1 MTLLKQQMQTA
12 ISTNPIQDMKFRGL
26 HWIEASAGTGK
37 TYTLSSLM
45 VRIFLD
51 QYYPHQVIATTFT
64 RKATAEL
71 KNRVRL
77 RVEETLAYI
86 QRHQQLNSVEITAK
100 IQNETD
106 PLFQQVL
113 KDYGSRL
120 DYARRRLRLVLNQL
134 DELFVGTLDSFSQ
147 KLLREFAFESGK
159 IERAEL
165 TEDQDL
171 YIQQL
176 IHDVLR
182 DWIQQQPQYMVNH
195 LYVQNLLKPVE
206 HYTGLVRDA
215 LNFSKQ
221 HFRKIELAECD
232 LNKLEACISQLVSIQ
247 EHDLAVMRRYC
258 QESPK
263 YFHKSFLTKLTEI
276 CENFMTW
283 SAALKNQGG
292 MSFFDA
298 ELQPILLNL
307 CHLRRKKT
315 DFQPTTQV
323 FNKSCPDAEQQLIL
337 QHSLIVAIDA
347 LCEVKQY
354 LDEQLQQLTT
364 YLEFHIIQSV
374 QTRLPQTLQQQGE
387 TTFSQQIRTLAE
399 ALQGQQG
406 QRFAQFVQ
414 ARYPLILVD
423 EFQDTNQDQDDLLAK
438 IWRDANRV
446 QSGCMIMVGDP
457 KQAIY
462 GFRGGDM
469 LTYNKAHA
477 DVRHKQGREYTLMQ
491 NHRSVKPLVEVVD
504 ALFQRQMDF
513 GEQVQYTLIQAGSR
527 PHPDLIDS
535 GGCNPQP
542 LRWIQLGESDVEADQ
557 VVWKIR
563 ALLNQSAQQQL
574 YFQQQEHQQSLSA
587 DDIAVLG
594 FGHFALEQVKQRL
607 QRMGIPCYKESKQ
620 SVFASPIAQ
629 DVAAVLTAIMDPFN
643 EAKVKR
649 ALLTRLLGFNLRKL
663 IDLQSQSEG
672 LSRYIADLDIIR
684 EMWFEKGFLTAW
696 NYALNL
702 FQVWTN
708 LVASQSLDNE
718 RVVVNL
724 RHLTEMLSQ
733 QSEYYQGA
741 QKLYHWYLRQLQSPS
756 GKDSEKE
763 RKLSGDHGVQL
774 MTIHASKGL
783 EFKVV
788 FLLGADAA
796 FDVNKGNLNF
806 SLSAPEQDNI
816 LEQSRVIAV
825 NHKNLH
831 EQAILQNA
839 ARNAAENHRLW
850 YVALTRASHRVYAM
864 LQDQNAQSDSGL
876 AFWRG
881 QGDQL
886 FQHALSLVE
895 PSLSQEPPR
904 LVEQS
909 NHHQIEM
916 RAQPLPERQFYP
928 RTKTSFTALS
938 QHQLHGHILQ
948 DNLVTAS
955 EQPDS
960 AADEIHF
967 TDLEEQPAA
976 VPLDWIRLNF
986 PKGTVAGTFL
996 HSIFEHIDFQDSSYW
1011 NLEIRRRFK
1020 NTAPQIWQELKE
1032 KFEQAFHIR
1041 SVLEQ
1046 AFFPHYQT
1054 AVVNLRTLFQV
1065 AAQTDFKAEELRQ
1078 SMQRVLSSLNYK
1090 LLTGIRLHDQSE
1102 AYRQQWQ
1109 QLFHSAQQLERSA
1122 LLEFLNQF
1130 QVYFDGLEDDAFIQ
1144 FFEQE
1149 IAQLIRSASTESL
1162 NVDSIFQTAFEGL
1175 LDEITEDILLNL
1187 MHDWVR
1193 DILITPIQADFAL
1206 AQLEA
1211 KQYLSEFPFYLS
1223 LTDAPLQIWQ
1233 IHQLFLEHDMV
1244 MSDFNEAK
1252 SARYLTGSIDL
1263 VYFDGQRYHIADYKS
1278 NFLGP
1283 DQQQYSAEAIQEN
1296 MSQSSYWLQ
1305 AALYLVALHRYLS
1318 ANMQGYSIQQH
1329 LGGATYLYLRGMNG
1343 QTQQGAY
1350 HWQPDTEFIEKLD
1363 QILGYFEQKKSA

>member
-1 MTLLKQQMQTA
+1 MTVLKQQMQKA
-12 ISTNPIQDMKFRGL
+12 ISTNPIQDMTFRGL

-86 QRHQQLNSVEITAK
+86 QRHQQLNSVEIAAK
-100 IQNETD
+100 IQSETD

-113 KDYGSRL
+113 KDYGTRM

-221 HFRKIELAECD
+221 QFQKVEPAECD
-232 LNKLEACISQLVSIQ
+232 LGKLEACITQLLNIH
-247 EHDLAVMRRYC
+247 EHDLEVMRRYC

-263 YFHKSFLTKLTEI
+263 YFHKSFLTKLTDV

-283 SAALKNQGG
+283 SAALKTQGG

-323 FNKSCPDAEQQLIL
+323 FNKSCPEAEQQLIL

-347 LCEVKQY
+347 LCEVKQD
-354 LDEQLQQLTT
+354 LDEQLKQLTT

-438 IWRDANRV
+438 IWRGASRV

-477 DVRHKQGREYTLMQ
+477 DVRQKQGREYTLMQ
-491 NHRSVKPLVEVVD
+491 NHRSVKALVEVVD

-535 GGCNPQP
+535 AVCNPQP

-557 VVWKIR
+557 VAWKIR

-574 YFQQQEHQQSLSA
+574 YFQQQNSIQSLKA

-620 SVFASPIAQ
+620 SVFASAIAQ

-643 EAKVKR
+643 ESKVKR
-649 ALLTRLLGFNLRKL
+649 ALLTRLLGFNLKKL
-663 IDLQSQSEG
+663 IELQAQSEG
-672 LSRYIADLDIIR
+672 LSRYIADLDAIR

-702 FQVWTN
+702 FQVWTH

-724 RHLTEMLSQ
+724 RHLTEILSQ

-806 SLSAPEQDNI
+806 SLSGTLSESI

-864 LQDQNAQSDSGL
+864 LQDHASQSDSGL

-881 QGDQL
+881 QGDAI
-886 FQHALSLVE
+886 FEHALSLVE
-895 PSLSQEPPR
+895 QPLSQEPAR

-909 NHHQIEM
+909 HNNKIDM
-916 RAQPLPERQFYP
+916 LAQPLPERQFYP

-938 QHQLHGHILQ
+938 QHQSHAPVLQ
-948 DNLVTAS
+948 DDLVNAQ
-955 EQPDS
+955 EHPDS
-960 AADEIHF
+960 AADEINLNALA
-967 TDLEEQPAA
+967 DQPA
-976 VPLDWIRLNF
+976 VTPLDWIKLNF

-996 HSIFEHIDFQDSSYW
+996 HSIFEHINFQDSSYW

-1032 KFEQAFHIR
+1032 KFEQAFQLR
-1041 SVLEQ
+1041 TVLEQ
-1046 AFFPHYQT
+1046 TFAPHYQ
-1054 AVVNLRTLFQV
+1054 AAAVNLRSLFQA
-1065 AAQTDFKAEELRQ
+1065 AAQANFKADELQQ

-1090 LLTGIRLHDQSE
+1090 LLSGIRLHDQSE
-1102 AYRQQWQ
+1102 AYRQQWR
-1109 QLFHSAQQLERSA
+1109 QLFQSAQQDRSA
-1122 LLEFLNQF
+1122 LVVFLSQF
-1130 QVYFDGLEDDAFIQ
+1130 ERYFTELDDDSFIL

-1149 IAQLIRSASTESL
+1149 MAQIAHLASPEQL
-1162 NVDSIFQTAFEGL
+1162 NVESIFQTALDGL
-1175 LDEITEDILLNL
+1175 LDEIREDILLNL
-1187 MHDWVR
+1187 MHDWVH
-1193 DILITPIQADFAL
+1193 DILVTPIQADFVL
-1206 AQLEA
+1206 AQLGDQ
-1211 KQYLSEFPFYLS
+1211 QYLSEFPFYLS
-1223 LTDAPLQIWQ
+1223 LTDAPLQIRQ

-1283 DQQQYSAEAIQEN
+1283 DQQHYTAEAIQQN

-1305 AALYLVALHRYLS
+1305 AALYLVALHRYLN
-1318 ANMQGYSIQQH
+1318 ANMQAYSMQQH
-1329 LGGATYLYLRGMNG
+1329 LGGASYLYLRGMHG
-1343 QTQQGAY
+1343 QMEQGVY
-1350 HWQPDTEFIEKLD
+1350 HWQPDIEFVEKLD
-1363 QILGYFEQKKSA
+1363 QILGYFEQKKTA

>member
-1 MTLLKQQMQTA
+1 MTFLKQQTQTA

-477 DVRHKQGREYTLMQ
+477 DVLHKQGREYTLMQ

-527 PHPDLIDS
+527 PHPDLSIWAGS
-535 GGCNPQP
+535 T
-542 LRWIQLGESDVEADQ
+542 RS
-557 VVWKIR
+557 
-563 ALLNQSAQQQL
+563 L
-574 YFQQQEHQQSLSA
+574 Y
-587 DDIAVLG
+587 DG
-594 FGHFALEQVKQRL
+594 F
-607 QRMGIPCYKESKQ
+607 S
-620 SVFASPIAQ
+620 
-629 DVAAVLTAIMDPFN
+629 
-643 EAKVKR
+643 
-649 ALLTRLLGFNLRKL
+649 
-663 IDLQSQSEG
+663 
-672 LSRYIADLDIIR
+672 
-684 EMWFEKGFLTAW
+684 
-696 NYALNL
+696 
-702 FQVWTN
+702 
-708 LVASQSLDNE
+708 
-718 RVVVNL
+718 
-724 RHLTEMLSQ
+724 
-733 QSEYYQGA
+733 
-741 QKLYHWYLRQLQSPS
+741 
-756 GKDSEKE
+756 
-763 RKLSGDHGVQL
+763 
-774 MTIHASKGL
+774 
-783 EFKVV
+783 
-788 FLLGADAA
+788 
-796 FDVNKGNLNF
+796 
-806 SLSAPEQDNI
+806 
-816 LEQSRVIAV
+816 
-825 NHKNLH
+825 
-831 EQAILQNA
+831 
-839 ARNAAENHRLW
+839 
-850 YVALTRASHRVYAM
+850 
-864 LQDQNAQSDSGL
+864 
-876 AFWRG
+876 
-881 QGDQL
+881 
-886 FQHALSLVE
+886 
-895 PSLSQEPPR
+895 
-904 LVEQS
+904 
-909 NHHQIEM
+909 
-916 RAQPLPERQFYP
+916 
-928 RTKTSFTALS
+928 
-938 QHQLHGHILQ
+938 
-948 DNLVTAS
+948 
-955 EQPDS
+955 
-960 AADEIHF
+960 
-967 TDLEEQPAA
+967 
-976 VPLDWIRLNF
+976 
-986 PKGTVAGTFL
+986 
-996 HSIFEHIDFQDSSYW
+996 
-1011 NLEIRRRFK
+1011 
-1020 NTAPQIWQELKE
+1020 
-1032 KFEQAFHIR
+1032 
-1041 SVLEQ
+1041 
-1046 AFFPHYQT
+1046 
-1054 AVVNLRTLFQV
+1054 
-1065 AAQTDFKAEELRQ
+1065 
-1078 SMQRVLSSLNYK
+1078 
-1090 LLTGIRLHDQSE
+1090 
-1102 AYRQQWQ
+1102 
-1109 QLFHSAQQLERSA
+1109 
-1122 LLEFLNQF
+1122 
-1130 QVYFDGLEDDAFIQ
+1130 
-1144 FFEQE
+1144 
-1149 IAQLIRSASTESL
+1149 
-1162 NVDSIFQTAFEGL
+1162 
-1175 LDEITEDILLNL
+1175 
-1187 MHDWVR
+1187 
-1193 DILITPIQADFAL
+1193 
-1206 AQLEA
+1206 
-1211 KQYLSEFPFYLS
+1211 
-1223 LTDAPLQIWQ
+1223 
-1233 IHQLFLEHDMV
+1233 
-1244 MSDFNEAK
+1244 
-1252 SARYLTGSIDL
+1252 
-1263 VYFDGQRYHIADYKS
+1263 
-1278 NFLGP
+1278 
-1283 DQQQYSAEAIQEN
+1283 
-1296 MSQSSYWLQ
+1296 
-1305 AALYLVALHRYLS
+1305 
-1318 ANMQGYSIQQH
+1318 
-1329 LGGATYLYLRGMNG
+1329 
-1343 QTQQGAY
+1343 
-1350 HWQPDTEFIEKLD
+1350 
-1363 QILGYFEQKKSA
+1363 

>member
-1 MTLLKQQMQTA
+1 MTVLKQQMQKA
-12 ISTNPIQDMKFRGL
+12 ISTNPIQDMTFRGL

-86 QRHQQLNSVEITAK
+86 QRHQQLNSVEIAAK
-100 IQNETD
+100 IQSETD

-113 KDYGSRL
+113 KDYGTRM

-221 HFRKIELAECD
+221 QFQKVEPAECD
-232 LNKLEACISQLVSIQ
+232 LGKLEACITQLLNIH
-247 EHDLAVMRRYC
+247 EHDLEVMRRYC

-263 YFHKSFLTKLTEI
+263 YFHKSFLTKLTDV

-283 SAALKNQGG
+283 SAALKTQGG

-323 FNKSCPDAEQQLIL
+323 FNKSCPEAEQQLIL
-337 QHSLIVAIDA
+337 QHSLIVAIDT
-347 LCEVKQY
+347 LCEVKQD
-354 LDEQLQQLTT
+354 LDEQLKQLTT

-438 IWRDANRV
+438 IWRDASRV

-477 DVRHKQGREYTLMQ
+477 DVRQKQGREYTLMQ
-491 NHRSVKPLVEVVD
+491 NHRSVKALVEVVD

-535 GGCNPQP
+535 AVCNPQP

-557 VVWKIR
+557 VAWKIR

-574 YFQQQEHQQSLSA
+574 YFQQQNSIQSLKA

-620 SVFASPIAQ
+620 SVFASAIAQ

-643 EAKVKR
+643 ESKVKR
-649 ALLTRLLGFNLRKL
+649 ALLTRLLGFNLKKL
-663 IDLQSQSEG
+663 IELQAQSEG
-672 LSRYIADLDIIR
+672 LSRYIADLDAIR

-702 FQVWTN
+702 FQVWTH

-724 RHLTEMLSQ
+724 RHLTEILSQ

-741 QKLYHWYLRQLQSPS
+741 QKLYHWYLRQLQSSS

-806 SLSAPEQDNI
+806 SLSGTLSESI

-825 NHKNLH
+825 NHKHLH

-864 LQDQNAQSDSGL
+864 LQDHAAQSDSGL

-881 QGDQL
+881 QGDAI
-886 FQHALSLVE
+886 FEHALSLVE
-895 PSLSQEPPR
+895 QPLSQEPAR

-909 NHHQIEM
+909 HHHKIDM
-916 RAQPLPERQFYP
+916 LAQPLPERQFYP

-938 QHQLHGHILQ
+938 QHQSHAPVLQ
-948 DNLVTAS
+948 DDLVNAQ
-955 EQPDS
+955 EHPDS
-960 AADEIHF
+960 AADEINLNALA
-967 TDLEEQPAA
+967 DQPA
-976 VPLDWIRLNF
+976 VTPLDWIKLNF

-996 HSIFEHIDFQDSSYW
+996 HSIFEHVNFQDSSYW

-1032 KFEQAFHIR
+1032 KFEQAFQLR
-1041 SVLEQ
+1041 TVLEQ
-1046 AFFPHYQT
+1046 TFAPHYQ
-1054 AVVNLRTLFQV
+1054 AAAVNLRSLFQA
-1065 AAQTDFKAEELRQ
+1065 AAQANFKADELQQ

-1090 LLTGIRLHDQSE
+1090 LLSGIRLHDQSE
-1102 AYRQQWQ
+1102 AYRQQWR
-1109 QLFHSAQQLERSA
+1109 QLFQSAQQDRSA
-1122 LLEFLNQF
+1122 LMLFLSQF
-1130 QVYFDGLEDDAFIQ
+1130 ERYFTELDDDSFIL

-1149 IAQLIRSASTESL
+1149 MAQIAHLASPEQL
-1162 NVDSIFQTAFEGL
+1162 NVESIFQTALDGL
-1175 LDEITEDILLNL
+1175 LDEIREDILLNL
-1187 MHDWVR
+1187 MHDWVH
-1193 DILITPIQADFAL
+1193 DILVTPIQADFVL
-1206 AQLEA
+1206 AQLGDQ
-1211 KQYLSEFPFYLS
+1211 QYLSEFPFYLS
-1223 LTDAPLQIWQ
+1223 LTDAPLQIRQ
-1233 IHQLFLEHDMV
+1233 IHQLFVEHDIV

-1283 DQQQYSAEAIQEN
+1283 DQQHYTAEAIQQN

-1305 AALYLVALHRYLS
+1305 AALYLVALHRYLN
-1318 ANMQGYSIQQH
+1318 ANMQAYSMQQH
-1329 LGGATYLYLRGMNG
+1329 LGGASYLYLRGMHG
-1343 QTQQGAY
+1343 QMEQGVY
-1350 HWQPDTEFIEKLD
+1350 HWQPDIEFVEKLD
-1363 QILGYFEQKKSA
+1363 QILGYFEQKKTA

>member
-1 MTLLKQQMQTA
+1 MTVLKQQMQKA
-12 ISTNPIQDMKFRGL
+12 ISTNPIQDMTFRGL

-86 QRHQQLNSVEITAK
+86 QRHQQLNSVEIAAK
-100 IQNETD
+100 IQSETD

-113 KDYGSRL
+113 KDYGTRM
-120 DYARRRLRLVLNQL
+120 DYARRRLRLVLTQL

-221 HFRKIELAECD
+221 QFQKVEPAECD
-232 LNKLEACISQLVSIQ
+232 LGKLEACITQLLNIH
-247 EHDLAVMRRYC
+247 EHDLEVMRRYC

-263 YFHKSFLTKLTEI
+263 YFHKSFLTKLTDV

-283 SAALKNQGG
+283 SAALKTQGG

-323 FNKSCPDAEQQLIL
+323 FNKSCPEAEQQLIL
-337 QHSLIVAIDA
+337 QHSLIVAIDV
-347 LCEVKQY
+347 LCEVKQD
-354 LDEQLQQLTT
+354 LDEQLKQLTT

-438 IWRDANRV
+438 IWRDASRV

-477 DVRHKQGREYTLMQ
+477 DVRQKQGREYTLMQ
-491 NHRSVKPLVEVVD
+491 NHRSVKALVEVVD
-504 ALFQRQMDF
+504 ALFQCQMDF

-535 GGCNPQP
+535 AVCNPQP

-557 VVWKIR
+557 VAWKIR

-574 YFQQQEHQQSLSA
+574 YFQQQNSIQSLKA

-620 SVFASPIAQ
+620 SVFASAIAQ

-643 EAKVKR
+643 ESKVKR
-649 ALLTRLLGFNLRKL
+649 ALLTRLLGFNLKKL
-663 IDLQSQSEG
+663 IELQAQSEG
-672 LSRYIADLDIIR
+672 LSRYIADLDAIR

-702 FQVWTN
+702 FQVWTH

-724 RHLTEMLSQ
+724 RHLTEILSQ

-806 SLSAPEQDNI
+806 SLSGTLSESI

-825 NHKNLH
+825 NHKHLH

-864 LQDQNAQSDSGL
+864 LQDHASQSDSGL

-881 QGDQL
+881 QGDAI
-886 FQHALSLVE
+886 FEHALSLVE
-895 PSLSQEPPR
+895 QPLSQEPAR

-909 NHHQIEM
+909 HNNKIDM
-916 RAQPLPERQFYP
+916 LAQPLPERQFYP

-938 QHQLHGHILQ
+938 QHQSHAPVLQ
-948 DNLVTAS
+948 DDLVNAQ
-955 EQPDS
+955 EHPDS
-960 AADEIHF
+960 AADEINLNALA
-967 TDLEEQPAA
+967 DQPA
-976 VPLDWIRLNF
+976 VTPLDWIKLNF

-996 HSIFEHIDFQDSSYW
+996 HSIFEHINFQDSSYW

-1032 KFEQAFHIR
+1032 KFEQAFQLR
-1041 SVLEQ
+1041 TVLEQ
-1046 AFFPHYQT
+1046 TFAPHYQ
-1054 AVVNLRTLFQV
+1054 AAAVNLRSLFQA
-1065 AAQTDFKAEELRQ
+1065 AAQANFKADELQQ

-1090 LLTGIRLHDQSE
+1090 LLSGIRLHDQSE
-1102 AYRQQWQ
+1102 AYRQQWR
-1109 QLFHSAQQLERSA
+1109 QLFQSAQQDRSA
-1122 LLEFLNQF
+1122 LMLFLSQF
-1130 QVYFDGLEDDAFIQ
+1130 ERYFTELDDDSFIL

-1149 IAQLIRSASTESL
+1149 MAQIAHLASPEQL
-1162 NVDSIFQTAFEGL
+1162 NVESIFQTALDGL
-1175 LDEITEDILLNL
+1175 LDEIREDILLNL
-1187 MHDWVR
+1187 MHDWVH
-1193 DILITPIQADFAL
+1193 DILVTPIQADFVL
-1206 AQLEA
+1206 AQLGDQ
-1211 KQYLSEFPFYLS
+1211 QYLSEFPFYLS
-1223 LTDAPLQIWQ
+1223 LTDAPLQIRQ
-1233 IHQLFLEHDMV
+1233 IHQLFVEHDIV

-1283 DQQQYSAEAIQEN
+1283 DQQHYTAEAIQQN

-1305 AALYLVALHRYLS
+1305 AALYLVALHRYLN
-1318 ANMQGYSIQQH
+1318 ANMQAYSMQQH
-1329 LGGATYLYLRGMNG
+1329 LGGASYLYLRGMHG
-1343 QTQQGAY
+1343 QMEQGVY
-1350 HWQPDTEFIEKLD
+1350 HWQPDIEFVEKLD
-1363 QILGYFEQKKSA
+1363 QILGYFEQKKTA

>member
-1 MTLLKQQMQTA
+1 MTVLKQQMQKA
-12 ISTNPIQDMKFRGL
+12 ISTNPIQDMTFRGL

-86 QRHQQLNSVEITAK
+86 QRHQQLNSVEIAAK
-100 IQNETD
+100 IQSETD

-113 KDYGSRL
+113 KDYGTRM

-221 HFRKIELAECD
+221 QFQKVEPSECD
-232 LNKLEACISQLVSIQ
+232 LGKLEACITQLLNIH
-247 EHDLAVMRRYC
+247 EHDLEVMRRYC

-263 YFHKSFLTKLTEI
+263 YFHKSFLTKLTDV

-283 SAALKNQGG
+283 SAALKTQGG

-323 FNKSCPDAEQQLIL
+323 FNKSCPEAEQQLIL

-347 LCEVKQY
+347 LCEVKQD
-354 LDEQLQQLTT
+354 LDEQLKQLTT

-438 IWRDANRV
+438 IWRDASRV

-477 DVRHKQGREYTLMQ
+477 DVRQKQGREYTLMQ
-491 NHRSVKPLVEVVD
+491 NHRSVKALVEVVD
-504 ALFQRQMDF
+504 ALFQCQMDF

-535 GGCNPQP
+535 AVCNPQP

-557 VVWKIR
+557 VAWKIR

-574 YFQQQEHQQSLSA
+574 YFQQQNSIQSLKA

-620 SVFASPIAQ
+620 SVFASAIAQ

-649 ALLTRLLGFNLRKL
+649 ALLTRLLGFNLKKL
-663 IDLQSQSEG
+663 IELQAQSEG
-672 LSRYIADLDIIR
+672 LSRYIADLDAIR

-702 FQVWTN
+702 FQVWTH

-724 RHLTEMLSQ
+724 RHLTEILSQ

-806 SLSAPEQDNI
+806 SLSGTLSESI

-864 LQDQNAQSDSGL
+864 LQDHASQSDSGL

-881 QGDQL
+881 QGDAI
-886 FQHALSLVE
+886 FEHALSLVE
-895 PSLSQEPPR
+895 QPLSQEPAR

-909 NHHQIEM
+909 HHHKIDM
-916 RAQPLPERQFYP
+916 LAQPLPERQFYP

-938 QHQLHGHILQ
+938 QHQSHAPVLQ
-948 DNLVTAS
+948 DDLVNAQ
-955 EQPDS
+955 EHPDS
-960 AADEIHF
+960 AADEINLNALA
-967 TDLEEQPAA
+967 DQPA
-976 VPLDWIRLNF
+976 VTPLDWIKLNF

-996 HSIFEHIDFQDSSYW
+996 HSIFEHINFQDSSYW

-1032 KFEQAFHIR
+1032 KFEQAFQLR
-1041 SVLEQ
+1041 TVLEQ
-1046 AFFPHYQT
+1046 TFAPHYQ
-1054 AVVNLRTLFQV
+1054 AAAVNLRSLFQA
-1065 AAQTDFKAEELRQ
+1065 AAQANFKADELQQ

-1090 LLTGIRLHDQSE
+1090 LLSGIRLHDQSE
-1102 AYRQQWQ
+1102 AYRQQWR
-1109 QLFHSAQQLERSA
+1109 QLFQSAQQDRSA
-1122 LLEFLNQF
+1122 LVVFLSQF
-1130 QVYFDGLEDDAFIQ
+1130 ERYFTELDDDSFIL

-1149 IAQLIRSASTESL
+1149 MAQIAHLASPEQL
-1162 NVDSIFQTAFEGL
+1162 NVESIFQTALDGL
-1175 LDEITEDILLNL
+1175 LDEIREDILLNL
-1187 MHDWVR
+1187 MHDWVH
-1193 DILITPIQADFAL
+1193 DILVTPIQADFVL
-1206 AQLEA
+1206 AQLGDQ
-1211 KQYLSEFPFYLS
+1211 QYLSEFPFYLS
-1223 LTDAPLQIWQ
+1223 LTDAPLQIRQ
-1233 IHQLFLEHDMV
+1233 IHQLFVEHDIV

-1283 DQQQYSAEAIQEN
+1283 DQQHYTAEAIQQN

-1305 AALYLVALHRYLS
+1305 AALYLVALHRYLN
-1318 ANMQGYSIQQH
+1318 ANMQAYSMQQH
-1329 LGGATYLYLRGMNG
+1329 LGGASYLYLRGMHG
-1343 QTQQGAY
+1343 QMEQGVY
-1350 HWQPDTEFIEKLD
+1350 HWQPDIEFVEKLD
-1363 QILGYFEQKKSA
+1363 QILGYFEQKKTA

>member
-1 MTLLKQQMQTA
+1 MTVLKQQMQKA
-12 ISTNPIQDMKFRGL
+12 ISTNPIQDMTFRGL

-86 QRHQQLNSVEITAK
+86 QRHQQLNSVEIAAK
-100 IQNETD
+100 IQSETD

-113 KDYGSRL
+113 KDYGTRM

-221 HFRKIELAECD
+221 QFQKVEPAECD
-232 LNKLEACISQLVSIQ
+232 LGKLEACITQLLNIH
-247 EHDLAVMRRYC
+247 EHDLEVMRRYC

-263 YFHKSFLTKLTEI
+263 YFHKSFLTKLTDV

-283 SAALKNQGG
+283 SAALKTQGG

-323 FNKSCPDAEQQLIL
+323 FNKSCPEAEQQLIL
-337 QHSLIVAIDA
+337 QHSLIVAIDV
-347 LCEVKQY
+347 LCEVKQD
-354 LDEQLQQLTT
+354 LDEQLKQLTT

-438 IWRDANRV
+438 IWRDASRV

-477 DVRHKQGREYTLMQ
+477 DVRQKQGREYTLMQ
-491 NHRSVKPLVEVVD
+491 NHRSVKALVEVVD
-504 ALFQRQMDF
+504 ALFQCQMDF

-535 GGCNPQP
+535 AVCNPQP

-557 VVWKIR
+557 VAWKIR

-574 YFQQQEHQQSLSA
+574 YFQQQNSIQSLKA

-620 SVFASPIAQ
+620 SVFASAIAQ

-643 EAKVKR
+643 ESKVKR
-649 ALLTRLLGFNLRKL
+649 ALLTRLLGFNLKKL
-663 IDLQSQSEG
+663 IELQAQSEG
-672 LSRYIADLDIIR
+672 LSRYIADLDAIR

-702 FQVWTN
+702 FQVWTH

-724 RHLTEMLSQ
+724 RHLTEILSQ

-806 SLSAPEQDNI
+806 SLSGTLSESI

-850 YVALTRASHRVYAM
+850 YVALTRASHRIYAM
-864 LQDQNAQSDSGL
+864 LQDHASQSDSGL

-881 QGDQL
+881 QGDAI
-886 FQHALSLVE
+886 FEHALTLVE
-895 PSLSQEPPR
+895 QPLSQEPAR

-909 NHHQIEM
+909 HHHKIDM
-916 RAQPLPERQFYP
+916 LAQPLPERQFYP

-938 QHQLHGHILQ
+938 QHQSHAPVLQ
-948 DNLVTAS
+948 DDLVNAQ
-955 EQPDS
+955 EHPDS
-960 AADEIHF
+960 AADEINLNALA
-967 TDLEEQPAA
+967 DQPA
-976 VPLDWIRLNF
+976 VTPLDWIKLNF

-996 HSIFEHIDFQDSSYW
+996 HSIFEHINFQDSSYW

-1032 KFEQAFHIR
+1032 KFEQAFQLR
-1041 SVLEQ
+1041 TVLEQ
-1046 AFFPHYQT
+1046 TFAPHYQ
-1054 AVVNLRTLFQV
+1054 AAAVNLRSLFQA
-1065 AAQTDFKAEELRQ
+1065 AAQANFKADELQQ

-1090 LLTGIRLHDQSE
+1090 LLSGIRLHDQSE
-1102 AYRQQWQ
+1102 AYRQQWR
-1109 QLFHSAQQLERSA
+1109 QLFQSAQQDRSA
-1122 LLEFLNQF
+1122 LMLFLSQF
-1130 QVYFDGLEDDAFIQ
+1130 ERYFTELDDDSFIL

-1149 IAQLIRSASTESL
+1149 MAQIAHLASPEQL
-1162 NVDSIFQTAFEGL
+1162 NVESIFQTALDGL
-1175 LDEITEDILLNL
+1175 LDEIREDILLNL
-1187 MHDWVR
+1187 MHDWVH
-1193 DILITPIQADFAL
+1193 DILVTPIQADFVL
-1206 AQLEA
+1206 AQLGDQ
-1211 KQYLSEFPFYLS
+1211 QYLSEFPFYLS
-1223 LTDAPLQIWQ
+1223 LTDAPLQIRQ
-1233 IHQLFLEHDMV
+1233 IHQLFVEHDIV

-1283 DQQQYSAEAIQEN
+1283 DQQHYTAEAIQQN

-1305 AALYLVALHRYLS
+1305 AALYLVALHRYLN
-1318 ANMQGYSIQQH
+1318 ANMQAYSMQQH
-1329 LGGATYLYLRGMNG
+1329 LGGASYLYLRGMHG
-1343 QTQQGAY
+1343 QMEQGVY
-1350 HWQPDTEFIEKLD
+1350 HWQPDIEFVEKLD
-1363 QILGYFEQKKSA
+1363 QILGYFEQKKTA

>member
-1 MTLLKQQMQTA
+1 MTVLKQQMQKA
-12 ISTNPIQDMKFRGL
+12 ISTNPIQDMTFRGL

-86 QRHQQLNSVEITAK
+86 QRHQQLNSVEIAAK
-100 IQNETD
+100 IQSETD

-113 KDYGSRL
+113 KDYGTRM

-221 HFRKIELAECD
+221 QFQKVEPAECD
-232 LNKLEACISQLVSIQ
+232 LGKLEACITQLLNIH
-247 EHDLAVMRRYC
+247 EHDLEVMRRYC

-263 YFHKSFLTKLTEI
+263 YFHKSFLTKLTDV

-283 SAALKNQGG
+283 SAALKTQGG

-323 FNKSCPDAEQQLIL
+323 FNKSCPEAEQQLIL

-347 LCEVKQY
+347 LCEVKQD
-354 LDEQLQQLTT
+354 LDEQLKQLTT

-438 IWRDANRV
+438 IWRGASRV

-477 DVRHKQGREYTLMQ
+477 DVRQKQGREYTLMQ
-491 NHRSVKPLVEVVD
+491 NHRSVKALVEVVD

-535 GGCNPQP
+535 AVCNPQP

-557 VVWKIR
+557 VAWKIR

-574 YFQQQEHQQSLSA
+574 YFQQQNSIQSLKA

-620 SVFASPIAQ
+620 SVFASAIAQ

-643 EAKVKR
+643 ESKVKR
-649 ALLTRLLGFNLRKL
+649 ALLTRLLGFNLKKL
-663 IDLQSQSEG
+663 IELQAQSEG
-672 LSRYIADLDIIR
+672 LSRYIADLDAIR

-702 FQVWTN
+702 FQVWTH

-724 RHLTEMLSQ
+724 RHLTEILSQ

-806 SLSAPEQDNI
+806 SLSGTLSESI

-825 NHKNLH
+825 NHKHLH

-864 LQDQNAQSDSGL
+864 LQDHAAQSDSGL

-881 QGDQL
+881 QGDAI
-886 FQHALSLVE
+886 FEHALSLVE
-895 PSLSQEPPR
+895 QPLSQEPAR

-909 NHHQIEM
+909 HHHKIDM
-916 RAQPLPERQFYP
+916 LAQPLPERQFYP

-938 QHQLHGHILQ
+938 QHQSHAPVLQ
-948 DNLVTAS
+948 DDLVNAQ
-955 EQPDS
+955 EHPDS
-960 AADEIHF
+960 AADEINLNALA
-967 TDLEEQPAA
+967 DQPA
-976 VPLDWIRLNF
+976 VTPLDWIKLNF

-996 HSIFEHIDFQDSSYW
+996 HSIFEHINFQDSSYW

-1032 KFEQAFHIR
+1032 KFEQAFQLR
-1041 SVLEQ
+1041 TVLEQ
-1046 AFFPHYQT
+1046 TFAPHYQ
-1054 AVVNLRTLFQV
+1054 AAAVNLRSLFQA
-1065 AAQTDFKAEELRQ
+1065 AAQANFKADELQQ

-1090 LLTGIRLHDQSE
+1090 LLSGIRLHDQSE
-1102 AYRQQWQ
+1102 AYRQQWR
-1109 QLFHSAQQLERSA
+1109 QLFQSAQQDRSA
-1122 LLEFLNQF
+1122 LMLFLSQF
-1130 QVYFDGLEDDAFIQ
+1130 ERYFTELDDDSFIL

-1149 IAQLIRSASTESL
+1149 MAQIAHLASPEQL
-1162 NVDSIFQTAFEGL
+1162 NVESIFQTALDGL
-1175 LDEITEDILLNL
+1175 LDEIREDILLNL
-1187 MHDWVR
+1187 MHDWVH
-1193 DILITPIQADFAL
+1193 DILVTPIQADFVL
-1206 AQLEA
+1206 AQLGDQ
-1211 KQYLSEFPFYLS
+1211 QYLSEFPFYLS
-1223 LTDAPLQIWQ
+1223 LTDAPLQIRQ
-1233 IHQLFLEHDMV
+1233 IHQLFVEHDMV

-1283 DQQQYSAEAIQEN
+1283 DQQHYTTEAIQQN

-1305 AALYLVALHRYLS
+1305 AALYLVALHRYLN
-1318 ANMQGYSIQQH
+1318 ANMQAYSMQQH
-1329 LGGATYLYLRGMNG
+1329 LGGASYLYLRGMHG
-1343 QTQQGAY
+1343 QMEQGVY
-1350 HWQPDTEFIEKLD
+1350 HWQPDIEFVEKLD
-1363 QILGYFEQKKSA
+1363 QILGYFEQKKTA

>member
-1 MTLLKQQMQTA
+1 MTVLKQQMQKA
-12 ISTNPIQDMKFRGL
+12 ISTNPIQDMTFRGL

-86 QRHQQLNSVEITAK
+86 QRHQQLNSVEIAAK
-100 IQNETD
+100 IQSETD

-113 KDYGSRL
+113 KDYGTRM

-221 HFRKIELAECD
+221 QFQKVEPAECD
-232 LNKLEACISQLVSIQ
+232 LGKLEACITQLLNIH
-247 EHDLAVMRRYC
+247 EHDLEVMRRYC

-263 YFHKSFLTKLTEI
+263 YFHKSFLTKLTDV

-283 SAALKNQGG
+283 SAALKTQGG

-323 FNKSCPDAEQQLIL
+323 FNKSCPEAEQQLIL
-337 QHSLIVAIDA
+337 QHSLIVAIDV
-347 LCEVKQY
+347 LCEVKQD
-354 LDEQLQQLTT
+354 LDEQLKQLTT

-438 IWRDANRV
+438 IWRDASRV

-477 DVRHKQGREYTLMQ
+477 DVRQKQGREYTLMQ
-491 NHRSVKPLVEVVD
+491 NHRSVKALVEVVD
-504 ALFQRQMDF
+504 ALFQCQMDF

-535 GGCNPQP
+535 AVCNPQP

-557 VVWKIR
+557 VAWKIR

-574 YFQQQEHQQSLSA
+574 YFQQQNSIQSLKA

-620 SVFASPIAQ
+620 SVFASAIAQ

-643 EAKVKR
+643 ESKVKR
-649 ALLTRLLGFNLRKL
+649 ALLTRLLGFNLKKL
-663 IDLQSQSEG
+663 IELQAQSEG
-672 LSRYIADLDIIR
+672 LSRYIADLDAIR

-702 FQVWTN
+702 FQVWTH

-724 RHLTEMLSQ
+724 RHLTEILSQ

-806 SLSAPEQDNI
+806 SLSGTLSESI

-825 NHKNLH
+825 NHKHLH

-864 LQDQNAQSDSGL
+864 LQDHAAQSDSGL

-881 QGDQL
+881 QGDAI
-886 FQHALSLVE
+886 FEHALSLVE
-895 PSLSQEPPR
+895 QPLSQEPAR

-909 NHHQIEM
+909 HHHKIDM
-916 RAQPLPERQFYP
+916 LAQPLPERQFYP

-938 QHQLHGHILQ
+938 QHQSHAPVLQ
-948 DNLVTAS
+948 DDLVNAQ
-955 EQPDS
+955 EHPDS
-960 AADEIHF
+960 AADEINLNALA
-967 TDLEEQPAA
+967 DQPA
-976 VPLDWIRLNF
+976 VTPLDWIKLNF

-996 HSIFEHIDFQDSSYW
+996 HSIFEHINFQDSSYW

-1032 KFEQAFHIR
+1032 KFEQAFQLR
-1041 SVLEQ
+1041 TVLEETF
-1046 AFFPHYQT
+1046 APHYQ
-1054 AVVNLRTLFQV
+1054 AAAVNLRSLFQA
-1065 AAQTDFKAEELRQ
+1065 AAQANFKADELQQ

-1090 LLTGIRLHDQSE
+1090 LLSGIRLHDQSQ
-1102 AYRQQWQ
+1102 AYRQQWRE
-1109 QLFHSAQQLERSA
+1109 LFQSAQQDRSA
-1122 LLEFLNQF
+1122 LMLFLSQF
-1130 QVYFDGLEDDAFIQ
+1130 ERYFTELDDDSFIL

-1149 IAQLIRSASTESL
+1149 MAQIAHLASPEQL
-1162 NVDSIFQTAFEGL
+1162 NVESIFQTALDGL
-1175 LDEITEDILLNL
+1175 LDEIREDILLNL
-1187 MHDWVR
+1187 MHDWVH
-1193 DILITPIQADFAL
+1193 DILVTPIQADFVL
-1206 AQLEA
+1206 AQLGDQ
-1211 KQYLSEFPFYLS
+1211 QYLSEFPFYLS
-1223 LTDAPLQIWQ
+1223 LTDAPLQIRQ
-1233 IHQLFLEHDMV
+1233 IHQLFVEHDIV

-1283 DQQQYSAEAIQEN
+1283 DQQHYTAEAIQQN

-1305 AALYLVALHRYLS
+1305 AALYLVALHRYLN
-1318 ANMQGYSIQQH
+1318 ANMQAYSMQQH
-1329 LGGATYLYLRGMNG
+1329 LGGASYLYLRGMHG
-1343 QTQQGAY
+1343 QMEQGVY
-1350 HWQPDTEFIEKLD
+1350 HWQPDIEFVEKLD
-1363 QILGYFEQKKSA
+1363 QILGYFEQKKTA

>member
-1 MTLLKQQMQTA
+1 MTVLKQQMQKA
-12 ISTNPIQDMKFRGL
+12 ISTNPIQDMTFRGL

-86 QRHQQLNSVEITAK
+86 QRHQQLNSVEIAAK
-100 IQNETD
+100 IQSETD

-113 KDYGSRL
+113 KDYGTRM

-221 HFRKIELAECD
+221 QFQKVEPAECD
-232 LNKLEACISQLVSIQ
+232 LGKLEACITQLLNIH
-247 EHDLAVMRRYC
+247 EHDLEVMRRYC

-263 YFHKSFLTKLTEI
+263 YFHKSFLTKLTDV

-283 SAALKNQGG
+283 SAALQTQGG

-323 FNKSCPDAEQQLIL
+323 FNKSCPEAEQQLIL

-347 LCEVKQY
+347 LCEVKQD
-354 LDEQLQQLTT
+354 LDEQLKQLTT

-438 IWRDANRV
+438 IWRGASRV

-477 DVRHKQGREYTLMQ
+477 DVRQKQGREYTLMQ
-491 NHRSVKPLVEVVD
+491 NHRSVKALVEVVD

-535 GGCNPQP
+535 AVCNPQP

-557 VVWKIR
+557 VAWKIR
-563 ALLNQSAQQQL
+563 ILLNQSAQQQL
-574 YFQQQEHQQSLSA
+574 YFQQQNSIQSLKA

-620 SVFASPIAQ
+620 SVFASAIAQ

-643 EAKVKR
+643 ESKVKR
-649 ALLTRLLGFNLRKL
+649 ALLTRLLGFNLKKL
-663 IDLQSQSEG
+663 IELQAQSEG
-672 LSRYIADLDIIR
+672 LSRYIADLDAIR

-702 FQVWTN
+702 FQVWTH

-724 RHLTEMLSQ
+724 RHLTEILSQ

-741 QKLYHWYLRQLQSPS
+741 QKLYHWYLRQLQSSS

-806 SLSAPEQDNI
+806 SLSGTLSESI

-864 LQDQNAQSDSGL
+864 LQDHAAQSDSGL

-881 QGDQL
+881 QGDAI
-886 FQHALSLVE
+886 FEHALSLVE
-895 PSLSQEPPR
+895 QPLSQEPAR

-909 NHHQIEM
+909 HHHKIDM
-916 RAQPLPERQFYP
+916 LAQPLPERQFYP

-938 QHQLHGHILQ
+938 QHQSHAPVLQ
-948 DNLVTAS
+948 DDLVNAQ
-955 EQPDS
+955 EHPDS
-960 AADEIHF
+960 AADEINL
-967 TDLEEQPAA
+967 DALADQPA
-976 VPLDWIRLNF
+976 VTPLDWIKLNF

-996 HSIFEHIDFQDSSYW
+996 HSIFEHINFQDSSYW

-1032 KFEQAFHIR
+1032 KFEQAFQLR
-1041 SVLEQ
+1041 TVLEQ
-1046 AFFPHYQT
+1046 TFAPHYQ
-1054 AVVNLRTLFQV
+1054 AAAVNLRSLFQA
-1065 AAQTDFKAEELRQ
+1065 AAQANFKADELQQ

-1090 LLTGIRLHDQSE
+1090 LLSGIRLHDQSE
-1102 AYRQQWQ
+1102 AYRQQWR
-1109 QLFHSAQQLERSA
+1109 QLFQSAQQDRSA
-1122 LLEFLNQF
+1122 LVVFLSQF
-1130 QVYFDGLEDDAFIQ
+1130 ERYFTELDDDSFIL

-1149 IAQLIRSASTESL
+1149 MAQIAHLASPEQL
-1162 NVDSIFQTAFEGL
+1162 NVESIFHTALDGL
-1175 LDEITEDILLNL
+1175 LDEIREDILLNL
-1187 MHDWVR
+1187 MHDWVH
-1193 DILITPIQADFAL
+1193 DILVTPIQADFVL
-1206 AQLEA
+1206 AQLGDQ
-1211 KQYLSEFPFYLS
+1211 QYLSEFPFYLS
-1223 LTDAPLQIWQ
+1223 LTDAPLQIRQ

-1283 DQQQYSAEAIQEN
+1283 DQQHYTAEAIQQN

-1305 AALYLVALHRYLS
+1305 AALYLVALHRYLN
-1318 ANMQGYSIQQH
+1318 ANMQAYSMQQH
-1329 LGGATYLYLRGMNG
+1329 LGGASYLYLRGMHG
-1343 QTQQGAY
+1343 QMEQGVY
-1350 HWQPDTEFIEKLD
+1350 HWQPDIEFVEKLD
-1363 QILGYFEQKKSA
+1363 QILGYFEQKKTA

>member
-1 MTLLKQQMQTA
+1 MTVLKQQMQKA
-12 ISTNPIQDMKFRGL
+12 ISTNPIQDMTFRGL

-86 QRHQQLNSVEITAK
+86 QRHQQLNSVEIAAK
-100 IQNETD
+100 IQSETD

-113 KDYGSRL
+113 KDYGTRM

-221 HFRKIELAECD
+221 QFQKVEPAECD
-232 LNKLEACISQLVSIQ
+232 LGKLEACITQLLNIH
-247 EHDLAVMRRYC
+247 EHDLEVMRRYC

-263 YFHKSFLTKLTEI
+263 YFHKSFLTKLTDV

-283 SAALKNQGG
+283 SAALKTQGG

-323 FNKSCPDAEQQLIL
+323 FNKSCPEAEQQLIL
-337 QHSLIVAIDA
+337 QHSLIVAIDV
-347 LCEVKQY
+347 LCEVKQD
-354 LDEQLQQLTT
+354 LDEQLKQLTT

-438 IWRDANRV
+438 IWRDASRV

-477 DVRHKQGREYTLMQ
+477 DVRQKQGREYTLMQ
-491 NHRSVKPLVEVVD
+491 NHRSVKALVEVVD
-504 ALFQRQMDF
+504 ALFQCQMDF

-535 GGCNPQP
+535 AVCNPQP

-557 VVWKIR
+557 VAWKIR

-574 YFQQQEHQQSLSA
+574 YFQQQNSIQSLKA

-620 SVFASPIAQ
+620 SVFASAIAQ

-643 EAKVKR
+643 ESKVKR
-649 ALLTRLLGFNLRKL
+649 ALLTRLLGFNLKKL
-663 IDLQSQSEG
+663 IELQAQSEG
-672 LSRYIADLDIIR
+672 LSRYIADLDAIR

-702 FQVWTN
+702 FQVWTH

-724 RHLTEMLSQ
+724 RHLTEILSQ

-806 SLSAPEQDNI
+806 SLSGTLSESI

-864 LQDQNAQSDSGL
+864 LQDHASQSDSGL

-881 QGDQL
+881 QGDAI
-886 FQHALSLVE
+886 FEHALSLVE
-895 PSLSQEPPR
+895 QPLSQEPAR

-909 NHHQIEM
+909 HHHKIDM
-916 RAQPLPERQFYP
+916 LAQPLPERQFYP

-938 QHQLHGHILQ
+938 QHQSHAPVLQ
-948 DNLVTAS
+948 DDLVNAQ
-955 EQPDS
+955 EHPDS
-960 AADEIHF
+960 AADEINLNALA
-967 TDLEEQPAA
+967 DQPA
-976 VPLDWIRLNF
+976 VTPLDWIKLNF

-996 HSIFEHIDFQDSSYW
+996 HSIFEHINFQDSSYW

-1032 KFEQAFHIR
+1032 KFEQAFQLR
-1041 SVLEQ
+1041 TVLEQ
-1046 AFFPHYQT
+1046 TFAPHYQ
-1054 AVVNLRTLFQV
+1054 AAAVNLRSLFQA
-1065 AAQTDFKAEELRQ
+1065 AAQANFKADELQQ

-1090 LLTGIRLHDQSE
+1090 LLSGIRLHDQSE
-1102 AYRQQWQ
+1102 AYRQQWR
-1109 QLFHSAQQLERSA
+1109 QLFQSAQQDRSA
-1122 LLEFLNQF
+1122 LVVFLSQF
-1130 QVYFDGLEDDAFIQ
+1130 ERYFTELDDDSFIL

-1149 IAQLIRSASTESL
+1149 MAQIAHLASPEQL
-1162 NVDSIFQTAFEGL
+1162 NVESIFQTALDGL
-1175 LDEITEDILLNL
+1175 LDEIREDILLNL
-1187 MHDWVR
+1187 MHDWVH
-1193 DILITPIQADFAL
+1193 DILVTPIQADFVL
-1206 AQLEA
+1206 AQLGDQ
-1211 KQYLSEFPFYLS
+1211 QYLSEFPFYLS
-1223 LTDAPLQIWQ
+1223 LTDAPLQIRQ
-1233 IHQLFLEHDMV
+1233 IHQLFVEHDIV

-1283 DQQQYSAEAIQEN
+1283 DQQHYTAEAIQQN

-1305 AALYLVALHRYLS
+1305 AALYLVALHRYLN
-1318 ANMQGYSIQQH
+1318 ANMQAYSMQQH
-1329 LGGATYLYLRGMNG
+1329 LGGASYLYLRGMHG
-1343 QTQQGAY
+1343 QMEQGVY
-1350 HWQPDTEFIEKLD
+1350 HWQPDIEFVEKLD
-1363 QILGYFEQKKSA
+1363 QILGYFEQKKTA

>member
-1 MTLLKQQMQTA
+1 MTVLKQQMQKA
-12 ISTNPIQDMKFRGL
+12 ISTNPIQDMTFRGL

-86 QRHQQLNSVEITAK
+86 QRHQQLNSVEIAAK
-100 IQNETD
+100 IQSETD

-113 KDYGSRL
+113 KDYGTRM

-221 HFRKIELAECD
+221 QFQKVEPAECD
-232 LNKLEACISQLVSIQ
+232 LGKLEACITQLLNIH
-247 EHDLAVMRRYC
+247 EHDLEVMRRYC

-263 YFHKSFLTKLTEI
+263 YFHKSFLTKLTDV

-283 SAALKNQGG
+283 SAALKTQGG

-323 FNKSCPDAEQQLIL
+323 FNKSCPEAEQQLIL
-337 QHSLIVAIDA
+337 QHSLIVAIDV
-347 LCEVKQY
+347 LCEVKQD
-354 LDEQLQQLTT
+354 LDEQLKQLTT

-438 IWRDANRV
+438 IWRDASRV

-477 DVRHKQGREYTLMQ
+477 DVRQKQGREYTLMQ
-491 NHRSVKPLVEVVD
+491 NHRSVKALVEVVD
-504 ALFQRQMDF
+504 ALFQCQMDF

-535 GGCNPQP
+535 AVCNPQP

-557 VVWKIR
+557 VAWKIR

-574 YFQQQEHQQSLSA
+574 YFQQQNSIQSLKA

-620 SVFASPIAQ
+620 SVFASAIAQ

-643 EAKVKR
+643 ESKVKR
-649 ALLTRLLGFNLRKL
+649 ALLTRLLGFNLKKL
-663 IDLQSQSEG
+663 IELQAQSEG
-672 LSRYIADLDIIR
+672 LSRYIADLDAIR

-702 FQVWTN
+702 FQVWTH

-724 RHLTEMLSQ
+724 RHLTEILSQ

-806 SLSAPEQDNI
+806 SLSGTLSESI

-825 NHKNLH
+825 NHKHLH

-864 LQDQNAQSDSGL
+864 LQDHASQSDSGL

-881 QGDQL
+881 QGDAI
-886 FQHALSLVE
+886 FEHALSLVE
-895 PSLSQEPPR
+895 QPLSQEPAR

-909 NHHQIEM
+909 HHHKIDM
-916 RAQPLPERQFYP
+916 LAQPLPERQFYP

-938 QHQLHGHILQ
+938 QHQSHAPVLQ
-948 DNLVTAS
+948 DDLVNAQ
-955 EQPDS
+955 EHPDS
-960 AADEIHF
+960 AADEINLNALA
-967 TDLEEQPAA
+967 DQPA
-976 VPLDWIRLNF
+976 VTPLDWIKLNF

-996 HSIFEHIDFQDSSYW
+996 HSIFEHINFQDSSYW

-1032 KFEQAFHIR
+1032 KFEQAFQLR
-1041 SVLEQ
+1041 TVLEQ
-1046 AFFPHYQT
+1046 TFAPHYQ
-1054 AVVNLRTLFQV
+1054 AAAVNLRSLFQA
-1065 AAQTDFKAEELRQ
+1065 AAQANFKADELQQ

-1090 LLTGIRLHDQSE
+1090 LLSGIRLHDQSE
-1102 AYRQQWQ
+1102 AYRQQWR
-1109 QLFHSAQQLERSA
+1109 QLFQSAQQDRSA
-1122 LLEFLNQF
+1122 LMLFLSQF
-1130 QVYFDGLEDDAFIQ
+1130 ERYFTELDDDSFIL

-1149 IAQLIRSASTESL
+1149 MAQIAHLASPEQL
-1162 NVDSIFQTAFEGL
+1162 NVESIFQTALDGL
-1175 LDEITEDILLNL
+1175 LDEIREDILLNL
-1187 MHDWVR
+1187 MHDWVH
-1193 DILITPIQADFAL
+1193 DILVTPIQADFVL
-1206 AQLEA
+1206 AQLGDQ
-1211 KQYLSEFPFYLS
+1211 QYLSEFPFYLS
-1223 LTDAPLQIWQ
+1223 LTDAPLQIRQ
-1233 IHQLFLEHDMV
+1233 IHQLFVEHDIV

-1283 DQQQYSAEAIQEN
+1283 DQQHYTAEAIQQN

-1305 AALYLVALHRYLS
+1305 AALYLVALHRYLN
-1318 ANMQGYSIQQH
+1318 ANMQAYSMQQH
-1329 LGGATYLYLRGMNG
+1329 LGGASYLYLRGMHG
-1343 QTQQGAY
+1343 QMEQGVY
-1350 HWQPDTEFIEKLD
+1350 HWQPDIEFVEKLD
-1363 QILGYFEQKKSA
+1363 QILGYFEQKKTA

>member
-1 MTLLKQQMQTA
+1 MTVLKQQMQKA
-12 ISTNPIQDMKFRGL
+12 ISTNPIQDMTFRGL

-86 QRHQQLNSVEITAK
+86 QRHQQLNSVEIAAK
-100 IQNETD
+100 IQSETD

-113 KDYGSRL
+113 KDYGTRM

-221 HFRKIELAECD
+221 QFQKVEPAECD
-232 LNKLEACISQLVSIQ
+232 LSKLEACITQLLNIH
-247 EHDLAVMRRYC
+247 EHDLEVMRRYC

-263 YFHKSFLTKLTEI
+263 YFHKSFLTKLTDV

-283 SAALKNQGG
+283 SAALKTQGG

-323 FNKSCPDAEQQLIL
+323 FNKSCPEAEQQLIL
-337 QHSLIVAIDA
+337 QHSLIVAIDV
-347 LCEVKQY
+347 LCEVKQD
-354 LDEQLQQLTT
+354 LDEQLKQLTT

-438 IWRDANRV
+438 IWRDASRV

-477 DVRHKQGREYTLMQ
+477 DVRQKQGREYTLMQ
-491 NHRSVKPLVEVVD
+491 NHRSVKALVEVVD
-504 ALFQRQMDF
+504 ALFQCQMDF

-535 GGCNPQP
+535 AVCNPQP

-557 VVWKIR
+557 VAWKIR

-574 YFQQQEHQQSLSA
+574 YFQQQNSIQSLKA

-620 SVFASPIAQ
+620 SVFASAIAQ

-643 EAKVKR
+643 ESKVKR
-649 ALLTRLLGFNLRKL
+649 ALLTRLLGFNLKKL
-663 IDLQSQSEG
+663 IELQAQSEG
-672 LSRYIADLDIIR
+672 LSRYIADLDAIR

-702 FQVWTN
+702 FQVWTH

-724 RHLTEMLSQ
+724 RHLTEILSQ

-756 GKDSEKE
+756 GKDGEKE

-806 SLSAPEQDNI
+806 SLSGTLSESI
-816 LEQSRVIAV
+816 LEQSRVIVV
-825 NHKNLH
+825 NHKHLH

-864 LQDQNAQSDSGL
+864 LQDHAAQSDSGL

-881 QGDQL
+881 QGDAI
-886 FQHALSLVE
+886 FEHALSLVE
-895 PSLSQEPPR
+895 QPLSQEPAR

-909 NHHQIEM
+909 HHHKIDM
-916 RAQPLPERQFYP
+916 LAQPLPERQFYP

-938 QHQLHGHILQ
+938 QHQSHAPVLQ
-948 DNLVTAS
+948 DDLVNAQ
-955 EQPDS
+955 EHPDS
-960 AADEIHF
+960 AADEINLNALA
-967 TDLEEQPAA
+967 DQPA
-976 VPLDWIRLNF
+976 VTPLDWIKLNF

-996 HSIFEHIDFQDSSYW
+996 HSIFEHINFQDSSYW

-1032 KFEQAFHIR
+1032 KFEQAFQLR
-1041 SVLEQ
+1041 TVLEQ
-1046 AFFPHYQT
+1046 TFAPHYQ
-1054 AVVNLRTLFQV
+1054 AAAVNLRSLFQA
-1065 AAQTDFKAEELRQ
+1065 AAQANFKADELQQ

-1090 LLTGIRLHDQSE
+1090 LLSGIRLHDQSE
-1102 AYRQQWQ
+1102 AYRQQWR
-1109 QLFHSAQQLERSA
+1109 QLFQSAQQDRSA
-1122 LLEFLNQF
+1122 LMLFLSQF
-1130 QVYFDGLEDDAFIQ
+1130 ERYFTELDDDSFIL

-1149 IAQLIRSASTESL
+1149 MAQIAHLASPEQL
-1162 NVDSIFQTAFEGL
+1162 NVESIFQTALDGL
-1175 LDEITEDILLNL
+1175 LDEIREDILLNL
-1187 MHDWVR
+1187 MHDWVH
-1193 DILITPIQADFAL
+1193 DILVTPIQADFVL
-1206 AQLEA
+1206 AQLGDQ
-1211 KQYLSEFPFYLS
+1211 QYLSEFPFYLS
-1223 LTDAPLQIWQ
+1223 LTDAPLQIRQ
-1233 IHQLFLEHDMV
+1233 IHQLFVEHDIV

-1283 DQQQYSAEAIQEN
+1283 DQQHYTAEAIQQN

-1305 AALYLVALHRYLS
+1305 AALYLVALHRYLN
-1318 ANMQGYSIQQH
+1318 ANMQAYSMQQH
-1329 LGGATYLYLRGMNG
+1329 LGGASYLYLRGMHG
-1343 QTQQGAY
+1343 QMEQGVY
-1350 HWQPDTEFIEKLD
+1350 HWQPDIEFVEKLD
-1363 QILGYFEQKKSA
+1363 QILGYFEQKKTA

>member
-1 MTLLKQQMQTA
+1 MTVLKQQMQKA
-12 ISTNPIQDMKFRGL
+12 ISTNPIQDMTFRGL

-86 QRHQQLNSVEITAK
+86 QRHQQLNSVEIAAK
-100 IQNETD
+100 IQSETD

-113 KDYGSRL
+113 KDYGTRM

-221 HFRKIELAECD
+221 QFQKVEPAECD
-232 LNKLEACISQLVSIQ
+232 LGKLEACITQLLNIH
-247 EHDLAVMRRYC
+247 EHDLEVMRRYC

-263 YFHKSFLTKLTEI
+263 YFHKSFLTKLTDV

-283 SAALKNQGG
+283 STALKTQGG

-323 FNKSCPDAEQQLIL
+323 FNKSCPEAEQQLIL

-347 LCEVKQY
+347 LCEVKQD
-354 LDEQLQQLTT
+354 LDEQLKQLTT

-438 IWRDANRV
+438 IWRDASRV

-477 DVRHKQGREYTLMQ
+477 DVRQKQGREYTLMQ
-491 NHRSVKPLVEVVD
+491 NHRSVKALVEVVD
-504 ALFQRQMDF
+504 ALFQCQMDF

-535 GGCNPQP
+535 AVCNPQP

-557 VVWKIR
+557 VAWKIR

-574 YFQQQEHQQSLSA
+574 YFQQQNSIQSLKA

-620 SVFASPIAQ
+620 SVFASAIAQ

-643 EAKVKR
+643 ESKVKR
-649 ALLTRLLGFNLRKL
+649 ALLTRLLGFNLKKL
-663 IDLQSQSEG
+663 IELQAQSEG
-672 LSRYIADLDIIR
+672 LSRYIADLDAIR

-702 FQVWTN
+702 FQVWTH

-724 RHLTEMLSQ
+724 RHLTEILSQ

-806 SLSAPEQDNI
+806 SLSGTLSESI

-825 NHKNLH
+825 NHKHLH

-864 LQDQNAQSDSGL
+864 LQDHASQSDSGL

-881 QGDQL
+881 QGDAI
-886 FQHALSLVE
+886 FEHALSLVE
-895 PSLSQEPPR
+895 QPLSQEPAR

-909 NHHQIEM
+909 HHHKIDM
-916 RAQPLPERQFYP
+916 LAQPLPERQFYP

-938 QHQLHGHILQ
+938 QHQSHAPVLQ
-948 DNLVTAS
+948 DDLVNAQ
-955 EQPDS
+955 EHPDS
-960 AADEIHF
+960 AADEINLNALA
-967 TDLEEQPAA
+967 DQPA
-976 VPLDWIRLNF
+976 VTPLDWIKLNF

-996 HSIFEHIDFQDSSYW
+996 HSIFEHVNFQDSSYW

-1032 KFEQAFHIR
+1032 KFEQAFQLR
-1041 SVLEQ
+1041 TVLEQ
-1046 AFFPHYQT
+1046 TFAPHYQ
-1054 AVVNLRTLFQV
+1054 AAAVNLRSLFQA
-1065 AAQTDFKAEELRQ
+1065 AAQANFKADELQQ

-1090 LLTGIRLHDQSE
+1090 LLSGIRLHDQSQ
-1102 AYRQQWQ
+1102 AYRQQWRE
-1109 QLFHSAQQLERSA
+1109 LFQSAQQDRSA
-1122 LLEFLNQF
+1122 LMLFLSQF
-1130 QVYFDGLEDDAFIQ
+1130 ERYFTELDDDSFIL

-1149 IAQLIRSASTESL
+1149 MAQIAHLASPEQL
-1162 NVDSIFQTAFEGL
+1162 NVESIFQTALDGL
-1175 LDEITEDILLNL
+1175 LDEIREDILLNL
-1187 MHDWVR
+1187 MHDWVH
-1193 DILITPIQADFAL
+1193 DILVTPIQADFVL
-1206 AQLEA
+1206 AQLGDQ
-1211 KQYLSEFPFYLS
+1211 QYLSEFPFYLS
-1223 LTDAPLQIWQ
+1223 LTDAPLQIRQ
-1233 IHQLFLEHDMV
+1233 IHQLFVEHDIV

-1283 DQQQYSAEAIQEN
+1283 DQQHYTAEAIQQN

-1305 AALYLVALHRYLS
+1305 AALYLVALHRYLN
-1318 ANMQGYSIQQH
+1318 ANMQAYSMQQH
-1329 LGGATYLYLRGMNG
+1329 LGGASYLYLRGMHG
-1343 QTQQGAY
+1343 QMEQGVY
-1350 HWQPDTEFIEKLD
+1350 HWQPDIEFVEKLD
-1363 QILGYFEQKKSA
+1363 QILGYFEQKKTA

>member
-1 MTLLKQQMQTA
+1 MTVLKQQMQKA
-12 ISTNPIQDMKFRGL
+12 ISTNPIQDMTFRGL

-86 QRHQQLNSVEITAK
+86 QRHQQLNSVEIAAK
-100 IQNETD
+100 IQSETD

-113 KDYGSRL
+113 KDYGTRM

-221 HFRKIELAECD
+221 QFQKVEPAECD
-232 LNKLEACISQLVSIQ
+232 LGKLEACITQLLNIH
-247 EHDLAVMRRYC
+247 EHDLEVMRRYC

-263 YFHKSFLTKLTEI
+263 YFHKSFLTKLTDV

-283 SAALKNQGG
+283 SAALQTQGG

-323 FNKSCPDAEQQLIL
+323 FNKSCPEAEQQLIL

-347 LCEVKQY
+347 LCEVKQD
-354 LDEQLQQLTT
+354 LDEQLKQLTT

-438 IWRDANRV
+438 IWRDASRV

-477 DVRHKQGREYTLMQ
+477 DVRQKQGREYTLMQ
-491 NHRSVKPLVEVVD
+491 NHRSVKALVEVVD
-504 ALFQRQMDF
+504 ALFQCQMDF

-535 GGCNPQP
+535 AVCNPQP

-557 VVWKIR
+557 VAWKIR

-574 YFQQQEHQQSLSA
+574 YFQQQNSIQSLKA

-620 SVFASPIAQ
+620 SVFASAIAQ

-643 EAKVKR
+643 ESKVKR
-649 ALLTRLLGFNLRKL
+649 ALLTRLLGFNLKKL
-663 IDLQSQSEG
+663 IELQAQSEG
-672 LSRYIADLDIIR
+672 LSRYIADLDAIR

-702 FQVWTN
+702 FQVWTH

-724 RHLTEMLSQ
+724 RHLTEILSQ

-806 SLSAPEQDNI
+806 SLSGTLSESI

-825 NHKNLH
+825 NHKHLH

-864 LQDQNAQSDSGL
+864 LQDHASQSDSGL

-881 QGDQL
+881 QGDAI
-886 FQHALSLVE
+886 FEHALSLVE
-895 PSLSQEPPR
+895 QPLSQEPAR

-909 NHHQIEM
+909 HHHKIDM
-916 RAQPLPERQFYP
+916 LAQPLPERQFYP

-938 QHQLHGHILQ
+938 QHQSHAPVLQ
-948 DNLVTAS
+948 DDLVNAQ
-955 EQPDS
+955 EHPDS
-960 AADEIHF
+960 AADEINLNALA
-967 TDLEEQPAA
+967 DQPA
-976 VPLDWIRLNF
+976 VTPLDWIKLNF

-996 HSIFEHIDFQDSSYW
+996 HSIFEHINFQDSSYW

-1032 KFEQAFHIR
+1032 KFEQAFQLR
-1041 SVLEQ
+1041 TVLEQ
-1046 AFFPHYQT
+1046 TFAPHYQ
-1054 AVVNLRTLFQV
+1054 AAAVNLRSLFQA
-1065 AAQTDFKAEELRQ
+1065 AAQANFKADELQQ

-1090 LLTGIRLHDQSE
+1090 LLSGIRLHDQSE
-1102 AYRQQWQ
+1102 AYRQQWRE
-1109 QLFHSAQQLERSA
+1109 LFQSAQQDRSA
-1122 LLEFLNQF
+1122 LMLFLSQF
-1130 QVYFDGLEDDAFIQ
+1130 ERYFTELDDDSFIL

-1149 IAQLIRSASTESL
+1149 MAQIAHLASPEQL
-1162 NVDSIFQTAFEGL
+1162 NVESIFQTALDGL
-1175 LDEITEDILLNL
+1175 LDEIREDILLNL
-1187 MHDWVR
+1187 MHDWVH
-1193 DILITPIQADFAL
+1193 DILVTPIQADFVL
-1206 AQLEA
+1206 AQLGDQ
-1211 KQYLSEFPFYLS
+1211 QYLSEFPFYLS
-1223 LTDAPLQIWQ
+1223 LTDAPLQIRQ

-1283 DQQQYSAEAIQEN
+1283 DQQHYTAEAIQQN

-1305 AALYLVALHRYLS
+1305 AALYLVALHRYLN
-1318 ANMQGYSIQQH
+1318 ANMQAYSMQQH
-1329 LGGATYLYLRGMNG
+1329 LGGASYLYLRGMHG
-1343 QTQQGAY
+1343 QMEQGVY
-1350 HWQPDTEFIEKLD
+1350 HWQPDIEFVEKLD
-1363 QILGYFEQKKSA
+1363 QILGYFEQKKTA

>member
-1 MTLLKQQMQTA
+1 MTVLKQQMQKA
-12 ISTNPIQDMKFRGL
+12 ISTNPIQDMTFRGL

-86 QRHQQLNSVEITAK
+86 QRHQQLNSVEIAAK
-100 IQNETD
+100 IQSETD

-113 KDYGSRL
+113 KDYGTRM

-221 HFRKIELAECD
+221 QFQKVEPAECD
-232 LNKLEACISQLVSIQ
+232 LGKLEACITQLLNIH
-247 EHDLAVMRRYC
+247 EHDLEVMRRYC

-263 YFHKSFLTKLTEI
+263 YFHKSFLTKLTDV

-283 SAALKNQGG
+283 SAALKTQGG

-323 FNKSCPDAEQQLIL
+323 FNKSCPEAEQQLIL

-347 LCEVKQY
+347 LCEVKQD
-354 LDEQLQQLTT
+354 LDEQLKQLTT

-438 IWRDANRV
+438 IWRDASRV

-477 DVRHKQGREYTLMQ
+477 DVRQKQGREYTLMQ
-491 NHRSVKPLVEVVD
+491 NHRSVKALVEVVD
-504 ALFQRQMDF
+504 ALFQCQMDF

-535 GGCNPQP
+535 AVCNPQP

-557 VVWKIR
+557 VAWKIR

-574 YFQQQEHQQSLSA
+574 YFQQQNSIQSLKA

-620 SVFASPIAQ
+620 SVFASAIAQ

-643 EAKVKR
+643 ESKVKR
-649 ALLTRLLGFNLRKL
+649 ALLTRLLGFNLKKL
-663 IDLQSQSEG
+663 IELQAQSEG
-672 LSRYIADLDIIR
+672 LSRYIADLDAIR

-702 FQVWTN
+702 FQVWTH

-724 RHLTEMLSQ
+724 RHLTEILSQ

-806 SLSAPEQDNI
+806 SLSGTLSESI

-825 NHKNLH
+825 NHKHLH

-864 LQDQNAQSDSGL
+864 LQDHASQSDSGL

-881 QGDQL
+881 QGDAI
-886 FQHALSLVE
+886 FEHALSLVE
-895 PSLSQEPPR
+895 QPLSQEPAR

-909 NHHQIEM
+909 HNHKIDM
-916 RAQPLPERQFYP
+916 LAQPLPERQFYP

-938 QHQLHGHILQ
+938 QHQSHAPVLQ
-948 DNLVTAS
+948 DDLVNAQ
-955 EQPDS
+955 EHPDS
-960 AADEIHF
+960 AADEINLNALA
-967 TDLEEQPAA
+967 DQPA
-976 VPLDWIRLNF
+976 VTPLDWIKLNF

-996 HSIFEHIDFQDSSYW
+996 HSIFEHINFQDSSYW

-1032 KFEQAFHIR
+1032 KFEQAFQLR
-1041 SVLEQ
+1041 TVLEQ
-1046 AFFPHYQT
+1046 TFAPHYQ
-1054 AVVNLRTLFQV
+1054 AAAVNLRSLFQA
-1065 AAQTDFKAEELRQ
+1065 AAQANFKADELQQ

-1090 LLTGIRLHDQSE
+1090 LLSGIRLHDQSQ
-1102 AYRQQWQ
+1102 AYRQQWRE
-1109 QLFHSAQQLERSA
+1109 LFQSAQQDRSA
-1122 LLEFLNQF
+1122 LMLFLSQF
-1130 QVYFDGLEDDAFIQ
+1130 ERYFTELDDDSFIL

-1149 IAQLIRSASTESL
+1149 MAQIAHLASPEQL
-1162 NVDSIFQTAFEGL
+1162 NVESIFQTALDGL
-1175 LDEITEDILLNL
+1175 LDEIREDILLNL
-1187 MHDWVR
+1187 MHDWVH
-1193 DILITPIQADFAL
+1193 DILVTPIQVDFVL
-1206 AQLEA
+1206 AQLGDQ
-1211 KQYLSEFPFYLS
+1211 QYLSEFPFYLS
-1223 LTDAPLQIWQ
+1223 LTDAPLQIRQ
-1233 IHQLFLEHDMV
+1233 IHQLFVEHDIV

-1283 DQQQYSAEAIQEN
+1283 DQQHYTAEAIQQN

-1305 AALYLVALHRYLS
+1305 AALYLVALHRYLN
-1318 ANMQGYSIQQH
+1318 ANMQAYSMQQH
-1329 LGGATYLYLRGMNG
+1329 LGGASYLYLRGMHG
-1343 QTQQGAY
+1343 QMEQGVY
-1350 HWQPDTEFIEKLD
+1350 HWQPDIEFVEKLD
-1363 QILGYFEQKKSA
+1363 QILGYFEQKKTA

>member
-1 MTLLKQQMQTA
+1 MTVLKQQMQKA
-12 ISTNPIQDMKFRGL
+12 ISTNPIQDMTFRGL

-86 QRHQQLNSVEITAK
+86 QRHQQLNSVEIAAK
-100 IQNETD
+100 IQSETD

-113 KDYGSRL
+113 KDYGTRM

-221 HFRKIELAECD
+221 QFQKVEPAECD
-232 LNKLEACISQLVSIQ
+232 LGKLEACITQLLNIH
-247 EHDLAVMRRYC
+247 EHDLEVMRRYC

-263 YFHKSFLTKLTEI
+263 YFHKSFLTKLTDV

-283 SAALKNQGG
+283 SAALQTQGG

-323 FNKSCPDAEQQLIL
+323 FNKSCPEAEQQLIL
-337 QHSLIVAIDA
+337 QHSLIVAIDV
-347 LCEVKQY
+347 LCEVKQD
-354 LDEQLQQLTT
+354 LDEQLKQLTT

-438 IWRDANRV
+438 IWRDASRV

-477 DVRHKQGREYTLMQ
+477 DVRQKQGREYTLMQ
-491 NHRSVKPLVEVVD
+491 NHRSVKALVEVVD
-504 ALFQRQMDF
+504 ALFQCQMDF

-535 GGCNPQP
+535 AVCNPQP

-557 VVWKIR
+557 VAWKIR

-574 YFQQQEHQQSLSA
+574 YFQQQNSIQSLKA

-620 SVFASPIAQ
+620 SVFASAIAQ

-643 EAKVKR
+643 ESKVKR
-649 ALLTRLLGFNLRKL
+649 ALLTRLLGFNLKKL
-663 IDLQSQSEG
+663 IELQAQSEG
-672 LSRYIADLDIIR
+672 LSRYIADLDAIR

-702 FQVWTN
+702 FQVWTH

-724 RHLTEMLSQ
+724 RHLTEILSQ

-806 SLSAPEQDNI
+806 SLSGTLSESI

-825 NHKNLH
+825 NHKHLH

-864 LQDQNAQSDSGL
+864 LQDHAAQSDSGL

-881 QGDQL
+881 QGDAI
-886 FQHALSLVE
+886 FEHALSLVE
-895 PSLSQEPPR
+895 QPLSQEPAR

-909 NHHQIEM
+909 HHHKIDM
-916 RAQPLPERQFYP
+916 LAQPLPERQFYP

-938 QHQLHGHILQ
+938 QHQSHAPVLQ
-948 DNLVTAS
+948 DDLVNAQ
-955 EQPDS
+955 EHPDS
-960 AADEIHF
+960 AADEINLNALA
-967 TDLEEQPAA
+967 DQPA
-976 VPLDWIRLNF
+976 VTPLDWIKLNF

-996 HSIFEHIDFQDSSYW
+996 HSIFEHINFQDSSYW

-1032 KFEQAFHIR
+1032 KFEQAFQLR
-1041 SVLEQ
+1041 TVLEQ
-1046 AFFPHYQT
+1046 TFAPHYQ
-1054 AVVNLRTLFQV
+1054 AAAVNLRTLFQA
-1065 AAQTDFKAEELRQ
+1065 AAQANFKADELQQ
-1078 SMQRVLSSLNYK
+1078 SIQRVLSSLNYK
-1090 LLTGIRLHDQSE
+1090 LLSGIRLHDQSE
-1102 AYRQQWQ
+1102 AYRQQWR
-1109 QLFHSAQQLERSA
+1109 QLFQSAQQDRSA
-1122 LLEFLNQF
+1122 LVVFLSQF
-1130 QVYFDGLEDDAFIQ
+1130 ERYFTELDDDSFIQ

-1149 IAQLIRSASTESL
+1149 VAQLARSTSTESL
-1162 NVDSIFQTAFEGL
+1162 DVDSLFQTAFEGL

-1187 MHDWVR
+1187 MHDWVHE
-1193 DILITPIQADFAL
+1193 ILATPIQADFAL

-1223 LTDAPLQIWQ
+1223 LTDAPLQIRQ

-1283 DQQQYSAEAIQEN
+1283 DQQHYSAEAIQQN

-1318 ANMQGYSIQQH
+1318 ANMQTYSITQH

-1343 QTQQGAY
+1343 QAQQGAY
-1350 HWQPDTEFIEKLD
+1350 HWQPDSEFIEKLD

>member
-1 MTLLKQQMQTA
+1 MTVLKQQMQKA
-12 ISTNPIQDMKFRGL
+12 ISTNPIQDMTFRGL

-86 QRHQQLNSVEITAK
+86 QRHQQLNSVEIAAK
-100 IQNETD
+100 IQSETD

-113 KDYGSRL
+113 KDYGTRM

-221 HFRKIELAECD
+221 QFQKVEPAECD
-232 LNKLEACISQLVSIQ
+232 LGKLEACITQLLNIH
-247 EHDLAVMRRYC
+247 EHDLEVMRRYC

-263 YFHKSFLTKLTEI
+263 YFHKSFLTKLTDV

-283 SAALKNQGG
+283 SAALKTQGG

-323 FNKSCPDAEQQLIL
+323 FNKSCPEAEQQLIL

-347 LCEVKQY
+347 LCEVKQD
-354 LDEQLQQLTT
+354 LDEQLKQLTT

-438 IWRDANRV
+438 IWRDASRV

-477 DVRHKQGREYTLMQ
+477 DVRQKQGREYTLMQ
-491 NHRSVKPLVEVVD
+491 NHRSVKALVEVVD
-504 ALFQRQMDF
+504 ALFQCQMDF

-535 GGCNPQP
+535 AVCNPQP

-557 VVWKIR
+557 VAWKIR

-574 YFQQQEHQQSLSA
+574 YFQQQNSIQSLKA

-620 SVFASPIAQ
+620 SVFASAIAQ

-643 EAKVKR
+643 ESKVKR
-649 ALLTRLLGFNLRKL
+649 ALLTRLLGFNLKKL
-663 IDLQSQSEG
+663 IELQAQSEG
-672 LSRYIADLDIIR
+672 LSRYIADLDAIR

-702 FQVWTN
+702 FQVWTH

-724 RHLTEMLSQ
+724 RHLTEILSQ

-806 SLSAPEQDNI
+806 SLSGTLSESI

-825 NHKNLH
+825 NHKHLH

-864 LQDQNAQSDSGL
+864 LQDHAAQSDSGL

-881 QGDQL
+881 QGDAI
-886 FQHALSLVE
+886 FEHALSLVE
-895 PSLSQEPPR
+895 QPLSQEPAR

-909 NHHQIEM
+909 HHHKIDM
-916 RAQPLPERQFYP
+916 LAQPLPERQFYP

-938 QHQLHGHILQ
+938 QHQSHAPVLQ
-948 DNLVTAS
+948 DDLVNAQ
-955 EQPDS
+955 EHPDS
-960 AADEIHF
+960 AADEINLNALA
-967 TDLEEQPAA
+967 DQPA
-976 VPLDWIRLNF
+976 VTPLDWIKLNF

-996 HSIFEHIDFQDSSYW
+996 HSIFEHINFQDSSYW

-1032 KFEQAFHIR
+1032 KFEQAFQLR
-1041 SVLEQ
+1041 TVLEQ
-1046 AFFPHYQT
+1046 TFAPHYQ
-1054 AVVNLRTLFQV
+1054 AAAVNLRSLFQA
-1065 AAQTDFKAEELRQ
+1065 AAQANFKADELQQ

-1090 LLTGIRLHDQSE
+1090 LLSGIRLHDQSE
-1102 AYRQQWQ
+1102 AYRQQWR
-1109 QLFHSAQQLERSA
+1109 QLFQSAQQDRSA
-1122 LLEFLNQF
+1122 LMLFLSQF
-1130 QVYFDGLEDDAFIQ
+1130 ERYFTELDDDSFIL

-1149 IAQLIRSASTESL
+1149 MAQIAHLASPEQL
-1162 NVDSIFQTAFEGL
+1162 NVESIFQTALDGL
-1175 LDEITEDILLNL
+1175 LDEIREDILLNL
-1187 MHDWVR
+1187 MHDWVH
-1193 DILITPIQADFAL
+1193 DILVTPIQADFIL
-1206 AQLEA
+1206 AQLGDQ
-1211 KQYLSEFPFYLS
+1211 QYLSEFPFYLS
-1223 LTDAPLQIWQ
+1223 LTDAPLQIRQ
-1233 IHQLFLEHDMV
+1233 IHQLFVEHDIV

-1283 DQQQYSAEAIQEN
+1283 DQQHYTAEAIQQN

-1305 AALYLVALHRYLS
+1305 AALYLVALHRYLN
-1318 ANMQGYSIQQH
+1318 ANMQAYSMQQH
-1329 LGGATYLYLRGMNG
+1329 LGGASYLYLRGMHG
-1343 QTQQGAY
+1343 QMEQGVY
-1350 HWQPDTEFIEKLD
+1350 HWQPDIEFVEKLD
-1363 QILGYFEQKKSA
+1363 QILGYFEQKKTA

>member
-1 MTLLKQQMQTA
+1 MTVLKQQMQKA
-12 ISTNPIQDMKFRGL
+12 ISTNPIQDMTFRGL

-86 QRHQQLNSVEITAK
+86 QRHQQLNSVEIAAK
-100 IQNETD
+100 IQSETD

-113 KDYGSRL
+113 KDYGTRM
-120 DYARRRLRLVLNQL
+120 DYARRRLRLVLTQL

-221 HFRKIELAECD
+221 QFQKVEPAECD
-232 LNKLEACISQLVSIQ
+232 LGKLEACITQLLNIH
-247 EHDLAVMRRYC
+247 EHDLEVMRRYC

-263 YFHKSFLTKLTEI
+263 YFHKSFLTKLTDV

-283 SAALKNQGG
+283 SAALKTQGG

-323 FNKSCPDAEQQLIL
+323 FNKSCPEAEQQLIL
-337 QHSLIVAIDA
+337 QHSLIVAIDV
-347 LCEVKQY
+347 LCEVKQD
-354 LDEQLQQLTT
+354 LDEQLKQLTT

-438 IWRDANRV
+438 IWRDASRV

-477 DVRHKQGREYTLMQ
+477 DVRQKQGREYTLMQ
-491 NHRSVKPLVEVVD
+491 NHRSVKALVEVVD
-504 ALFQRQMDF
+504 ALFQCQMDF

-535 GGCNPQP
+535 AVCNPQP

-557 VVWKIR
+557 VAWKIR

-574 YFQQQEHQQSLSA
+574 YFQQQNSIQSLKA

-620 SVFASPIAQ
+620 SVFASAIAQ

-643 EAKVKR
+643 ESKVKR
-649 ALLTRLLGFNLRKL
+649 ALLTRLLGFNLKKL
-663 IDLQSQSEG
+663 IELQAQSEG
-672 LSRYIADLDIIR
+672 LSRYIADLDAIR

-702 FQVWTN
+702 FQVWTH

-724 RHLTEMLSQ
+724 RHLTEILSQ

-806 SLSAPEQDNI
+806 SLSGTLSESI

-825 NHKNLH
+825 NHKHLH

-864 LQDQNAQSDSGL
+864 LQDHASQSDSGL

-881 QGDQL
+881 QGDAI
-886 FQHALSLVE
+886 FEHALSLVE
-895 PSLSQEPPR
+895 QPLSQEPAR

-909 NHHQIEM
+909 HNNKIDM
-916 RAQPLPERQFYP
+916 LAQPLPERQFYP

-938 QHQLHGHILQ
+938 QHQSHAPVLQ
-948 DNLVTAS
+948 DDLVNAQ
-955 EQPDS
+955 EHPDS
-960 AADEIHF
+960 AADEINLNALA
-967 TDLEEQPAA
+967 DQPA
-976 VPLDWIRLNF
+976 VTPLDWIKLNF

-996 HSIFEHIDFQDSSYW
+996 HSIFEHINFQDSSYW

-1032 KFEQAFHIR
+1032 KFEQAFQLR
-1041 SVLEQ
+1041 TVLEQ
-1046 AFFPHYQT
+1046 TFAPHYQ
-1054 AVVNLRTLFQV
+1054 AAAVNLRSLFQA
-1065 AAQTDFKAEELRQ
+1065 AAQANFKADELQQ

-1090 LLTGIRLHDQSE
+1090 LLSGIRLHDQSQ
-1102 AYRQQWQ
+1102 AYRQQWRE
-1109 QLFHSAQQLERSA
+1109 LFQSAQQDRSA
-1122 LLEFLNQF
+1122 LMLFLSQF
-1130 QVYFDGLEDDAFIQ
+1130 ERYFTELDDDSFIL

-1149 IAQLIRSASTESL
+1149 MAQIAHLASPEQL
-1162 NVDSIFQTAFEGL
+1162 NVESIFQTALDGL
-1175 LDEITEDILLNL
+1175 LDEIREDILLNL
-1187 MHDWVR
+1187 MHDWVH
-1193 DILITPIQADFAL
+1193 DILVTPIQADFVL
-1206 AQLEA
+1206 AQLGDQ
-1211 KQYLSEFPFYLS
+1211 QYLSEFPFYLS
-1223 LTDAPLQIWQ
+1223 LTDAPLQIRQ
-1233 IHQLFLEHDMV
+1233 IHQLFVEHDIV

-1283 DQQQYSAEAIQEN
+1283 DQQHYTAEAIQQN

-1305 AALYLVALHRYLS
+1305 AALYLVALHRYLN
-1318 ANMQGYSIQQH
+1318 ANMQAYSMQQH
-1329 LGGATYLYLRGMNG
+1329 LGGASYLYLRGMHG
-1343 QTQQGAY
+1343 QMEQGVY
-1350 HWQPDTEFIEKLD
+1350 HWQPDIEFVEKLD
-1363 QILGYFEQKKSA
+1363 QILGYFEQKKTA

>member
-1 MTLLKQQMQTA
+1 MTVLKQQMQKA
-12 ISTNPIQDMKFRGL
+12 ISTNPIQDMTFRGL

-86 QRHQQLNSVEITAK
+86 QRHQQLNSVEIAAK
-100 IQNETD
+100 IQSETD

-113 KDYGSRL
+113 KDYGTRM
-120 DYARRRLRLVLNQL
+120 DYARRRLRLVLTQL

-221 HFRKIELAECD
+221 QFQKVEPAECD
-232 LNKLEACISQLVSIQ
+232 LGKLEACITQLLNIH
-247 EHDLAVMRRYC
+247 EHDLEVMRRYC

-263 YFHKSFLTKLTEI
+263 YFHKSFLTKLTDV

-283 SAALKNQGG
+283 SAALKTQGG

-323 FNKSCPDAEQQLIL
+323 FNKSCPEAEQQLIL

-347 LCEVKQY
+347 LCEVKQD
-354 LDEQLQQLTT
+354 LDEQLKQLTT

-438 IWRDANRV
+438 IWRDASRV

-477 DVRHKQGREYTLMQ
+477 DVRQKQGREYTLMQ
-491 NHRSVKPLVEVVD
+491 NHRSVKALVEVVD

-535 GGCNPQP
+535 AVCNPQP

-557 VVWKIR
+557 VAWKIR
-563 ALLNQSAQQQL
+563 TLLNQSAQQQL
-574 YFQQQEHQQSLSA
+574 YFQQQNSIQSLKA

-620 SVFASPIAQ
+620 SVFASAIAQ

-649 ALLTRLLGFNLRKL
+649 ALLTRLLGFNLKKL
-663 IDLQSQSEG
+663 IELQAQSEG
-672 LSRYIADLDIIR
+672 LSRYIADLDAIR

-702 FQVWTN
+702 FQVWTH

-724 RHLTEMLSQ
+724 RHLTEILSQ

-806 SLSAPEQDNI
+806 SLSGTLSESI

-850 YVALTRASHRVYAM
+850 YVALTRASHRIYAM
-864 LQDQNAQSDSGL
+864 LQDHASQSDSGL

-881 QGDQL
+881 QGDAI
-886 FQHALSLVE
+886 FEHALTLVE
-895 PSLSQEPPR
+895 QPLSQEPAR

-909 NHHQIEM
+909 HHHKIDM
-916 RAQPLPERQFYP
+916 LAQPLPERQFYP

-938 QHQLHGHILQ
+938 QHQSHAPVLQ
-948 DNLVTAS
+948 DDLVNAQ
-955 EQPDS
+955 EHPDS
-960 AADEIHF
+960 AADEINLNALA
-967 TDLEEQPAA
+967 DQPA
-976 VPLDWIRLNF
+976 VTPLDWIKLNF

-996 HSIFEHIDFQDSSYW
+996 HSIFEHINFQDSSYW

-1032 KFEQAFHIR
+1032 KFEQAFQLR
-1041 SVLEQ
+1041 TVLEQ
-1046 AFFPHYQT
+1046 TFAPHYQ
-1054 AVVNLRTLFQV
+1054 AAAVNLRSLFQA
-1065 AAQTDFKAEELRQ
+1065 AAQANFKADELQQ

-1090 LLTGIRLHDQSE
+1090 LLSGIRLHDQSE
-1102 AYRQQWQ
+1102 AYRQQWR
-1109 QLFHSAQQLERSA
+1109 QLFQSAQQDRSA
-1122 LLEFLNQF
+1122 LMVFLSQF
-1130 QVYFDGLEDDAFIQ
+1130 ERYFTELDDDSFIL

-1149 IAQLIRSASTESL
+1149 MAQIAHLASPEQL
-1162 NVDSIFQTAFEGL
+1162 NVESIFQTALDGL
-1175 LDEITEDILLNL
+1175 LDEIREDILLNL
-1187 MHDWVR
+1187 MHDWVH
-1193 DILITPIQADFAL
+1193 DILVTPIQADFVL
-1206 AQLEA
+1206 AQLGDQ
-1211 KQYLSEFPFYLS
+1211 QYLSEFPFYLS
-1223 LTDAPLQIWQ
+1223 LTDAPLQIRQ

-1283 DQQQYSAEAIQEN
+1283 DQQHYTAEAIQQN

-1305 AALYLVALHRYLS
+1305 AALYLVALHRYLN
-1318 ANMQGYSIQQH
+1318 ANMQAYSMQQH
-1329 LGGATYLYLRGMNG
+1329 LGGASYLYLRGMHG
-1343 QTQQGAY
+1343 QMEQGVY
-1350 HWQPDTEFIEKLD
+1350 HWQPDIEFVEKLD
-1363 QILGYFEQKKSA
+1363 QILGYFEQKKTA

>member
-1 MTLLKQQMQTA
+1 MTMLPNQNKK
-12 ISTNPIQDMKFRGL
+12 ISTNPIQDMRFSGL

-77 RVEETLAYI
+77 RVEETLAFI
-86 QRHQQLNSVEITAK
+86 QRHQELNSVEITAK
-100 IQNETD
+100 IQAESD

-113 KDYGSRL
+113 KDYGSRM

-147 KLLREFAFESGK
+147 KLLREFAFESGR

-182 DWIQQQPQYMVNH
+182 EWIQQQPQYMVNH
-195 LYVQNLLKPVE
+195 LYLQNLLKPVE

-215 LNFSKQ
+215 LNFRVQYFQKVE
-221 HFRKIELAECD
+221 KVEWDLAE
-232 LNKLEACISQLVSIQ
+232 LEHCIQRLFDVH
-247 EHDLAVMRRYC
+247 EHEIETIREYC
-258 QESPK
+258 QNSPK
-263 YFHKSFLTKLTEI
+263 YFHKSFFTRLSDV

-283 SAALKNQGG
+283 MAALKTKGV
-292 MSFFDA
+292 MSFFDP
-298 ELQPILLNL
+298 ELHAILLNL
-307 CHLRRKKT
+307 CYLRRKKT
-315 DFQPTTQV
+315 DFQPVSMKQV
-323 FNKSCPDAEQQLIL
+323 FNKSCPEVDQQQIL
-337 QHSLIVAIDA
+337 QHSLIQAIDG
-347 LCEVKQY
+347 LCEVKEKM
-354 LDEQLQQLTT
+354 DAQLKQLIT
-364 YLEFHIIQSV
+364 YLEYHIIRSV
-374 QTRLPQTLQQQGE
+374 QNRLPQTLQKQGE

-438 IWRDANRV
+438 IWRDPNRV
-446 QSGCMIMVGDP
+446 KAGCMIMVGDP

-469 LTYNKAHA
+469 LTYNKARA
-477 DVRHKQGREYTLMQ
+477 DVLQKQGREYTLIQ

-513 GEQVQYTLIQAGSR
+513 GEQVHYTLIQAGSR
-527 PHPDLIDS
+527 SHPDLIDKTLS
-535 GGCNPQP
+535 NPYP
-542 LRWIQLGESDVEADQ
+542 LRWIRLGEQDVEADQ

-563 ALLNQSAQQQL
+563 QLLNQSEQQQL
-574 YFQQQEHQQSLSA
+574 YFQQGDNVQHLKA
-587 DDIAVLG
+587 DDIAVLS
-594 FGHFALEQVKQRL
+594 FGHYTLEQVKQRL

-620 SVFASPIAQ
+620 SVFASPVAQ
-629 DVAAVLTAIMDPFN
+629 DVAAVLTAIMEPFN

-649 ALLTRLLGFNLRKL
+649 ALLTRLLGFNLKKL
-663 IDLQSQSEG
+663 IELQEQSEG
-672 LSRYIADLDIIR
+672 LSRYIADFDAIR

-724 RHLTEMLSQ
+724 RHLTEILCQ

-756 GKDSEKE
+756 GKDNEKE

-774 MTIHASKGL
+774 LTIHASKGL

-788 FLLGADAA
+788 FLLGADAP

-806 SLSAPEQDNI
+806 SLSAAENV

-825 NHKNLH
+825 NHKDLH

-864 LQDQNAQSDSGL
+864 LQDQSGQADSGL

-881 QGDQL
+881 QGEAV
-886 FQHALSLVE
+886 FQHALSLLE
-895 PSLSQEPPR
+895 PPLASEPPR
-904 LVEQS
+904 IVAKQTEAPLQMQA
-909 NHHQIEM
+909 H
-916 RAQPLPERQFYP
+916 PLPERQFYP

-938 QHQLHGHILQ
+938 QHLSHQAILQ
-948 DNLVTAS
+948 DDLVITS
-955 EQPDS
+955 ERSDS
-960 AADEIHF
+960 AADEMNL
-967 TDLEEQPAA
+967 LELEQQAA
-976 VPLDWIRLNF
+976 SQPLDWIKLNF

-996 HSIFEHIDFQDSSYW
+996 HSIFEHIDFQDRSYW

-1020 NTAPQIWQELKE
+1020 NTAPQIWQELEE
-1032 KFEQAFHIR
+1032 KFHQAFHVR
-1041 SVLEQ
+1041 PLLQQ
-1046 AFFPHYQT
+1046 AFTPGYQM
-1054 AVVNLRTLFQV
+1054 ACVNLQTLFSQV
-1065 AAQTDFKAEELRQ
+1065 ACQGQMQPEKLQQ
-1078 SMQRVLSSLNYK
+1078 SMQKVLSSLNYK
-1090 LLTGIRLHDQSE
+1090 ILTGIRLHDQSE
-1102 AYRQQWQ
+1102 TYRQEWEQ
-1109 QLFHSAQQLERSA
+1109 FFRSAQTFDHSEWLN
-1122 LLEFLNQF
+1122 FLGQF
-1130 QVYFDGLEDDAFIQ
+1130 QRYVTELDDEPFIQ

-1149 IAQLIRSASTESL
+1149 MAQMTPAETAAQLDVET
-1162 NVDSIFQTAFEGL
+1162 VFQQAFDHFI
-1175 LDEITEDILLNL
+1175 DEMIEDLLLNRV
-1187 MHDWVR
+1187 HDWLKE
-1193 DILITPIQADFAL
+1193 ILAAPLQAEFSL
-1206 AQLEA
+1206 EQL
-1211 KQYLSEFPFYLS
+1211 QQGTYLSEFPFYLS
-1223 LTDAPLQIWQ
+1223 LTDVPLQIRQ
-1233 IHQLFLEHDMV
+1233 IQQLFAEHDILMP
-1244 MSDFNEAK
+1244 DFNEAK

-1278 NFLGP
+1278 NFLGS
-1283 DQQQYSAEAIQEN
+1283 DQQHYTAEAIQQN
-1296 MSQSSYWLQ
+1296 MTHSSYWLQ

-1318 ANMQGYSIQQH
+1318 VNMQGYDMQQH

-1343 QTQQGAY
+1343 QAEQGAY
-1350 HWQPDTEFIEKLD
+1350 HWQPSLEFILKLD
-1363 QILGYFEQKKSA
+1363 EILGYFEQKKSA

>member
-1 MTLLKQQMQTA
+1 MTVLKQQMQKA
-12 ISTNPIQDMKFRGL
+12 ISTNPIQDMTFRGL

-86 QRHQQLNSVEITAK
+86 QRHQQLNSVEIAAK
-100 IQNETD
+100 IQSETD

-113 KDYGSRL
+113 KDYGTRM
-120 DYARRRLRLVLNQL
+120 DYARRRLRLILNQL

-221 HFRKIELAECD
+221 QFQKVEPAECD
-232 LNKLEACISQLVSIQ
+232 LGKLEACITQLLNIH
-247 EHDLAVMRRYC
+247 EHDLEVMRRYC

-263 YFHKSFLTKLTEI
+263 YFHKSFLTKLTDV

-283 SAALKNQGG
+283 SAALKTQGG

-323 FNKSCPDAEQQLIL
+323 FNKSCPEAEQQLIL
-337 QHSLIVAIDA
+337 QHSLIVAIDV
-347 LCEVKQY
+347 LCEVKQD
-354 LDEQLQQLTT
+354 LDEQLKQLTT

-438 IWRDANRV
+438 IWRDASRV

-477 DVRHKQGREYTLMQ
+477 DVRQKQGREYTLMQ
-491 NHRSVKPLVEVVD
+491 NHRSVKALVEVVD
-504 ALFQRQMDF
+504 ALFQCQMDF

-535 GGCNPQP
+535 AVCNPQP

-557 VVWKIR
+557 VAWKIR

-574 YFQQQEHQQSLSA
+574 YFQQQNSIQSLKA

-620 SVFASPIAQ
+620 SVFASAIAQ

-643 EAKVKR
+643 ESKVKR
-649 ALLTRLLGFNLRKL
+649 ALLTRLLGFNLKKL
-663 IDLQSQSEG
+663 IELQAQSEG
-672 LSRYIADLDIIR
+672 LSRYIADLDAIR

-702 FQVWTN
+702 FQVWTH

-724 RHLTEMLSQ
+724 RHLTEILSQ

-806 SLSAPEQDNI
+806 SLSGTLSESI

-825 NHKNLH
+825 NHKHLH

-864 LQDQNAQSDSGL
+864 LQDHASQSDSGL

-881 QGDQL
+881 QGDAI
-886 FQHALSLVE
+886 FEHALSLVE
-895 PSLSQEPPR
+895 QPLSQEPAR

-909 NHHQIEM
+909 HHHKIDM
-916 RAQPLPERQFYP
+916 LAQPLPERQFYP

-938 QHQLHGHILQ
+938 QHQSHAPVLQ
-948 DNLVTAS
+948 DDLVNAQ
-955 EQPDS
+955 EHPDS
-960 AADEIHF
+960 AADEINLNALA
-967 TDLEEQPAA
+967 DQPA
-976 VPLDWIRLNF
+976 VTPLDWIKLNF

-996 HSIFEHIDFQDSSYW
+996 HSIFEHINFQDSSYW

-1032 KFEQAFHIR
+1032 KFEQAFQLR
-1041 SVLEQ
+1041 TVLEQ
-1046 AFFPHYQT
+1046 TFAPHYQ
-1054 AVVNLRTLFQV
+1054 AAAVNLRSLFQA
-1065 AAQTDFKAEELRQ
+1065 AAQANFKADELQQ

-1090 LLTGIRLHDQSE
+1090 LLSGIRLHDQSE
-1102 AYRQQWQ
+1102 AYRQQWR
-1109 QLFHSAQQLERSA
+1109 QLFQSAQQDRSA
-1122 LLEFLNQF
+1122 LMLFLSQF
-1130 QVYFDGLEDDAFIQ
+1130 ERYFTELDDDSFIL

-1149 IAQLIRSASTESL
+1149 MAQIAHLASPEQL
-1162 NVDSIFQTAFEGL
+1162 NVESIFQTALDGL
-1175 LDEITEDILLNL
+1175 LDEIREDILLNL
-1187 MHDWVR
+1187 MHDWVH
-1193 DILITPIQADFAL
+1193 DILVTPIQADFVL
-1206 AQLEA
+1206 AQLGDQ
-1211 KQYLSEFPFYLS
+1211 QYLSEFPFYLS
-1223 LTDAPLQIWQ
+1223 LTDAPLQIRQ
-1233 IHQLFLEHDMV
+1233 IHQLFVEHDIV

-1283 DQQQYSAEAIQEN
+1283 DQQHYTAEAIQQN

-1305 AALYLVALHRYLS
+1305 AALYLVALHRYLN
-1318 ANMQGYSIQQH
+1318 ANMQAYSMQQH
-1329 LGGATYLYLRGMNG
+1329 LGGASYLYLRGMHG
-1343 QTQQGAY
+1343 QMEQGVY
-1350 HWQPDTEFIEKLD
+1350 HWQPDIEFVEKLD
-1363 QILGYFEQKKSA
+1363 QILGYFEQKKTA

>member
-1 MTLLKQQMQTA
+1 MTVLKQQMQKA
-12 ISTNPIQDMKFRGL
+12 ISTNPIQDMTFRGL

-86 QRHQQLNSVEITAK
+86 QRHQQLNSVEIAAK
-100 IQNETD
+100 IQSETD

-113 KDYGSRL
+113 KDYGTRM
-120 DYARRRLRLVLNQL
+120 DYARRRLRLVLTQL

-221 HFRKIELAECD
+221 QFQKVEPAECD
-232 LNKLEACISQLVSIQ
+232 LGKLEACITQLLNIH
-247 EHDLAVMRRYC
+247 EHDLEVMRRYC

-263 YFHKSFLTKLTEI
+263 YFHKSFLTKLTDV

-283 SAALKNQGG
+283 SAALKTQGG

-323 FNKSCPDAEQQLIL
+323 FNKSCPEAEQQLIL
-337 QHSLIVAIDA
+337 QHSLIVAIDV
-347 LCEVKQY
+347 LCEVKQD
-354 LDEQLQQLTT
+354 LDEQLKQLTT

-438 IWRDANRV
+438 IWRDASRV

-477 DVRHKQGREYTLMQ
+477 DVRQKQGREYTLMQ
-491 NHRSVKPLVEVVD
+491 NHRSVKALVEVVD
-504 ALFQRQMDF
+504 ALFQCQMDF

-535 GGCNPQP
+535 AVCNPQP

-557 VVWKIR
+557 VAWKIR

-574 YFQQQEHQQSLSA
+574 YFQQQNSIQSLKA

-620 SVFASPIAQ
+620 SVFASAIAQ

-643 EAKVKR
+643 ESKVKR
-649 ALLTRLLGFNLRKL
+649 ALLTRLLGFNLKKL
-663 IDLQSQSEG
+663 IELQAQSEG
-672 LSRYIADLDIIR
+672 LSRYIADLDAIR

-702 FQVWTN
+702 FQVWTH

-724 RHLTEMLSQ
+724 RHLTEILSQ

-806 SLSAPEQDNI
+806 SLSGTLSESI

-864 LQDQNAQSDSGL
+864 LQDHASQSDSGL

-881 QGDQL
+881 QGDAI
-886 FQHALSLVE
+886 FEHALSLVE
-895 PSLSQEPPR
+895 QPLSQEPAR

-909 NHHQIEM
+909 HNNKIDM
-916 RAQPLPERQFYP
+916 LAQPLPERQFYP

-938 QHQLHGHILQ
+938 QHQSHAPVLQ
-948 DNLVTAS
+948 DDLVNAQ
-955 EQPDS
+955 EHPDS
-960 AADEIHF
+960 AADEINLNALA
-967 TDLEEQPAA
+967 DQPA
-976 VPLDWIRLNF
+976 VTPLDWIKLNF

-996 HSIFEHIDFQDSSYW
+996 HSIFEHINFQDSSYW

-1032 KFEQAFHIR
+1032 KFEQAFQLR
-1041 SVLEQ
+1041 TVLEQ
-1046 AFFPHYQT
+1046 TFAPHYQ
-1054 AVVNLRTLFQV
+1054 AAAVNLRSLFQA
-1065 AAQTDFKAEELRQ
+1065 AAQANFKADELQQ

-1090 LLTGIRLHDQSE
+1090 LLSGIRLHDQSE
-1102 AYRQQWQ
+1102 AYRQQWRE
-1109 QLFHSAQQLERSA
+1109 LFQSAQQDRSA
-1122 LLEFLNQF
+1122 LMLFLSQF
-1130 QVYFDGLEDDAFIQ
+1130 ERYFTELDDDSFIL

-1149 IAQLIRSASTESL
+1149 MAQIAHLASPEQL
-1162 NVDSIFQTAFEGL
+1162 NVESIFQTALDGL
-1175 LDEITEDILLNL
+1175 LDEIREDILLNL
-1187 MHDWVR
+1187 MHDWVH
-1193 DILITPIQADFAL
+1193 DILVTPIQADFVL
-1206 AQLEA
+1206 AQLGDQ
-1211 KQYLSEFPFYLS
+1211 QYLSEFPFYLS
-1223 LTDAPLQIWQ
+1223 LTDAPLQIRQ
-1233 IHQLFLEHDMV
+1233 IHQLFVEHDIV

-1283 DQQQYSAEAIQEN
+1283 DQQHYTAEAIQQN

-1305 AALYLVALHRYLS
+1305 AALYLVALHRYLN
-1318 ANMQGYSIQQH
+1318 ANMQAYSMQQH
-1329 LGGATYLYLRGMNG
+1329 LGGASYLYLRGMHG
-1343 QTQQGAY
+1343 QMEQGVY
-1350 HWQPDTEFIEKLD
+1350 HWQPDIEFVEKLD
-1363 QILGYFEQKKSA
+1363 QILGYFEQKKTA

>member
-1 MTLLKQQMQTA
+1 MTVLKQQMQKA
-12 ISTNPIQDMKFRGL
+12 ISTNPIQDMTFRGL

-86 QRHQQLNSVEITAK
+86 QRHQQLNSVEIAAK
-100 IQNETD
+100 IQSETD

-113 KDYGSRL
+113 KDYGTRM

-221 HFRKIELAECD
+221 QFQKVEPAECD
-232 LNKLEACISQLVSIQ
+232 LGKLEACITQLLNIH
-247 EHDLAVMRRYC
+247 EHDLEVMRRYC

-263 YFHKSFLTKLTEI
+263 YFHKSFLTKLTDV

-283 SAALKNQGG
+283 SAALKTQGG

-323 FNKSCPDAEQQLIL
+323 FNKSCLEAEQQLIL

-347 LCEVKQY
+347 LCEVKQD
-354 LDEQLQQLTT
+354 LDEQLKQLTT

-438 IWRDANRV
+438 IWRDASRV

-477 DVRHKQGREYTLMQ
+477 DVRQKQGREYTLMQ
-491 NHRSVKPLVEVVD
+491 NHRSVKALVEVVD
-504 ALFQRQMDF
+504 ALFQCQMDF

-535 GGCNPQP
+535 AVCNPQP

-557 VVWKIR
+557 VAWKIR

-574 YFQQQEHQQSLSA
+574 YFQQQNSIQSLKA

-620 SVFASPIAQ
+620 SVFASAIAQ

-649 ALLTRLLGFNLRKL
+649 ALLTRLLGFNLKKL
-663 IDLQSQSEG
+663 IELQAQSEG
-672 LSRYIADLDIIR
+672 LSRYIADLDAIR

-702 FQVWTN
+702 FQVWTH

-724 RHLTEMLSQ
+724 RHLTEILSQ

-806 SLSAPEQDNI
+806 SLSGTLSESI

-864 LQDQNAQSDSGL
+864 LQDHAAQSDSGL

-881 QGDQL
+881 QGDAI
-886 FQHALSLVE
+886 FEHALTLVE
-895 PSLSQEPPR
+895 QPLSQEPAR

-909 NHHQIEM
+909 HHHKIDM
-916 RAQPLPERQFYP
+916 LAQPLPERQFYP

-938 QHQLHGHILQ
+938 QHQSHAPVLQ
-948 DNLVTAS
+948 DDLVNAQ
-955 EQPDS
+955 EHPDS
-960 AADEIHF
+960 AADEINLNALA
-967 TDLEEQPAA
+967 DQPA
-976 VPLDWIRLNF
+976 VTPLDWIKLNF

-996 HSIFEHIDFQDSSYW
+996 HSIFEHINFQDSSYW

-1032 KFEQAFHIR
+1032 KFEQAFQLR
-1041 SVLEQ
+1041 TVLEQ
-1046 AFFPHYQT
+1046 TFAPHYQ
-1054 AVVNLRTLFQV
+1054 AAAVNLRSLFQA
-1065 AAQTDFKAEELRQ
+1065 AAQANFKADELQQ

-1090 LLTGIRLHDQSE
+1090 LLSGIRLHDQSE
-1102 AYRQQWQ
+1102 AYRQQWR
-1109 QLFHSAQQLERSA
+1109 QLFQSAQQDRSA
-1122 LLEFLNQF
+1122 LVVFLSQF
-1130 QVYFDGLEDDAFIQ
+1130 ERYFTELDDDSFIL

-1149 IAQLIRSASTESL
+1149 MAQIAHLASPEQL
-1162 NVDSIFQTAFEGL
+1162 NVESIFQTALDGL
-1175 LDEITEDILLNL
+1175 LDEIREDILLNL
-1187 MHDWVR
+1187 MHDWVH
-1193 DILITPIQADFAL
+1193 DILVTPIQADFVL
-1206 AQLEA
+1206 AQLGDQ
-1211 KQYLSEFPFYLS
+1211 QYLSEFPFYLS
-1223 LTDAPLQIWQ
+1223 LTDAPLQIRQ

-1283 DQQQYSAEAIQEN
+1283 DQQHYTTEAIQQN

-1305 AALYLVALHRYLS
+1305 AALYLVALHRYLN
-1318 ANMQGYSIQQH
+1318 ANMQAYSMQQH
-1329 LGGATYLYLRGMNG
+1329 LGGASYLYLRGMHG
-1343 QTQQGAY
+1343 QMEQGVY
-1350 HWQPDTEFIEKLD
+1350 HWQPDIEFVEKLD
-1363 QILGYFEQKKSA
+1363 QILGYFEQKKTA

>member
-1 MTLLKQQMQTA
+1 MTFLKQQTQTA

-86 QRHQQLNSVEITAK
+86 QRHQQLNSVEIAAK

-113 KDYGSRL
+113 KDYGTRL

-221 HFRKIELAECD
+221 HFRKIEPAECD
-232 LNKLEACISQLVSIQ
+232 LNKLEACISQLLNIQ

-283 SAALKNQGG
+283 SAALKTQGT

-298 ELQPILLNL
+298 ELQPIILNL

-337 QHSLIVAIDA
+337 QHRLIVAIDA

-477 DVRHKQGREYTLMQ
+477 DVRHKQGHEYTLMQ

-535 GGCNPQP
+535 GACNPQP
-542 LRWIQLGESDVEADQ
+542 LRWIQLGEADVEADQ
-557 VVWKIR
+557 VAWKIR

-574 YFQQQEHQQSLSA
+574 YFQQQEHQQNLSA

-594 FGHFALEQVKQRL
+594 FGHYALEQVKQRL
-607 QRMGIPCYKESKQ
+607 QRMSIPCYKESKQ

-649 ALLTRLLGFNLRKL
+649 ALLTRLLGFNL
-663 IDLQSQSEG
+663 
-672 LSRYIADLDIIR
+672 
-684 EMWFEKGFLTAW
+684 
-696 NYALNL
+696 
-702 FQVWTN
+702 
-708 LVASQSLDNE
+708 
-718 RVVVNL
+718 
-724 RHLTEMLSQ
+724 
-733 QSEYYQGA
+733 
-741 QKLYHWYLRQLQSPS
+741 
-756 GKDSEKE
+756 
-763 RKLSGDHGVQL
+763 
-774 MTIHASKGL
+774 
-783 EFKVV
+783 
-788 FLLGADAA
+788 
-796 FDVNKGNLNF
+796 
-806 SLSAPEQDNI
+806 
-816 LEQSRVIAV
+816 
-825 NHKNLH
+825 KN
-831 EQAILQNA
+831 
-839 ARNAAENHRLW
+839 
-850 YVALTRASHRVYAM
+850 
-864 LQDQNAQSDSGL
+864 
-876 AFWRG
+876 
-881 QGDQL
+881 
-886 FQHALSLVE
+886 
-895 PSLSQEPPR
+895 
-904 LVEQS
+904 
-909 NHHQIEM
+909 
-916 RAQPLPERQFYP
+916 
-928 RTKTSFTALS
+928 
-938 QHQLHGHILQ
+938 
-948 DNLVTAS
+948 
-955 EQPDS
+955 
-960 AADEIHF
+960 
-967 TDLEEQPAA
+967 
-976 VPLDWIRLNF
+976 
-986 PKGTVAGTFL
+986 
-996 HSIFEHIDFQDSSYW
+996 
-1011 NLEIRRRFK
+1011 
-1020 NTAPQIWQELKE
+1020 
-1032 KFEQAFHIR
+1032 
-1041 SVLEQ
+1041 
-1046 AFFPHYQT
+1046 
-1054 AVVNLRTLFQV
+1054 
-1065 AAQTDFKAEELRQ
+1065 
-1078 SMQRVLSSLNYK
+1078 
-1090 LLTGIRLHDQSE
+1090 
-1102 AYRQQWQ
+1102 
-1109 QLFHSAQQLERSA
+1109 
-1122 LLEFLNQF
+1122 
-1130 QVYFDGLEDDAFIQ
+1130 
-1144 FFEQE
+1144 
-1149 IAQLIRSASTESL
+1149 
-1162 NVDSIFQTAFEGL
+1162 
-1175 LDEITEDILLNL
+1175 
-1187 MHDWVR
+1187 
-1193 DILITPIQADFAL
+1193 
-1206 AQLEA
+1206 
-1211 KQYLSEFPFYLS
+1211 
-1223 LTDAPLQIWQ
+1223 
-1233 IHQLFLEHDMV
+1233 
-1244 MSDFNEAK
+1244 
-1252 SARYLTGSIDL
+1252 
-1263 VYFDGQRYHIADYKS
+1263 
-1278 NFLGP
+1278 
-1283 DQQQYSAEAIQEN
+1283 
-1296 MSQSSYWLQ
+1296 
-1305 AALYLVALHRYLS
+1305 
-1318 ANMQGYSIQQH
+1318 
-1329 LGGATYLYLRGMNG
+1329 
-1343 QTQQGAY
+1343 
-1350 HWQPDTEFIEKLD
+1350 
-1363 QILGYFEQKKSA
+1363 

>member
-1 MTLLKQQMQTA
+1 MTVLKQQMQKA
-12 ISTNPIQDMKFRGL
+12 ISTNPIQDMTFRGL

-86 QRHQQLNSVEITAK
+86 QRHQQLNSVEIAAK
-100 IQNETD
+100 IQSETD

-113 KDYGSRL
+113 KDYGTRM

-221 HFRKIELAECD
+221 QFQKVEPAECD
-232 LNKLEACISQLVSIQ
+232 LGKLEACITQLLNIH
-247 EHDLAVMRRYC
+247 EHDLEVMRRYC

-263 YFHKSFLTKLTEI
+263 YFHKSFLTKLTDV

-283 SAALKNQGG
+283 SAALQTQGG

-323 FNKSCPDAEQQLIL
+323 FNKSCPEAEQQLIL

-347 LCEVKQY
+347 LCEVKQD
-354 LDEQLQQLTT
+354 LDEQLKQLTT
-364 YLEFHIIQSV
+364 YLEFNIIQSV

-438 IWRDANRV
+438 IWRDASRV

-477 DVRHKQGREYTLMQ
+477 DVRQKQGREYTLMQ
-491 NHRSVKPLVEVVD
+491 NHRSVKALVEVVD
-504 ALFQRQMDF
+504 ALFQCQMDF

-535 GGCNPQP
+535 AVCNPQP

-557 VVWKIR
+557 VAWKIR

-574 YFQQQEHQQSLSA
+574 YFQQQNSIQSLKA

-620 SVFASPIAQ
+620 SVFASAIAQ

-649 ALLTRLLGFNLRKL
+649 ALLTRLLGFNLKKL
-663 IDLQSQSEG
+663 IELQAQSEG
-672 LSRYIADLDIIR
+672 LSRYIADLDAIR

-702 FQVWTN
+702 FQVWTH

-724 RHLTEMLSQ
+724 RHLTEILSQ

-806 SLSAPEQDNI
+806 SLSGTLSESI

-864 LQDQNAQSDSGL
+864 LQDHASQSDSGL

-881 QGDQL
+881 QGDAI
-886 FQHALSLVE
+886 FEHALTLVE
-895 PSLSQEPPR
+895 QPLSQEPAR

-909 NHHQIEM
+909 HHHKIDM
-916 RAQPLPERQFYP
+916 LAQPLPERQFYP

-938 QHQLHGHILQ
+938 QHQSHAPVLQ
-948 DNLVTAS
+948 DDLVNAQ
-955 EQPDS
+955 EHPDS
-960 AADEIHF
+960 AADEINLNALA
-967 TDLEEQPAA
+967 DQPA
-976 VPLDWIRLNF
+976 VTPLDWIKLNF

-996 HSIFEHIDFQDSSYW
+996 HSIFEHINFQDSSYW

-1032 KFEQAFHIR
+1032 KFEQAFQLR
-1041 SVLEQ
+1041 TVLEQ
-1046 AFFPHYQT
+1046 TFAPHYQ
-1054 AVVNLRTLFQV
+1054 AAAVNLRSLFQA
-1065 AAQTDFKAEELRQ
+1065 AAQANFKADELQQ

-1090 LLTGIRLHDQSE
+1090 LLSGIRLHDQSE
-1102 AYRQQWQ
+1102 AYRQQWR
-1109 QLFHSAQQLERSA
+1109 QLFQSAQQDRSA
-1122 LLEFLNQF
+1122 LVVFLSQF
-1130 QVYFDGLEDDAFIQ
+1130 ERYFTELDDDSFIL

-1149 IAQLIRSASTESL
+1149 MAQIAHLASPEQL
-1162 NVDSIFQTAFEGL
+1162 NVESIFQTALDGL
-1175 LDEITEDILLNL
+1175 LDEIREDILLNL
-1187 MHDWVR
+1187 MHDWVH
-1193 DILITPIQADFAL
+1193 DILVTPIQADFVL
-1206 AQLEA
+1206 AQLGDQ
-1211 KQYLSEFPFYLS
+1211 QYLSEFPFYLS
-1223 LTDAPLQIWQ
+1223 LTDAPLQIRQ
-1233 IHQLFLEHDMV
+1233 IHQLFVEHDIV

-1283 DQQQYSAEAIQEN
+1283 DQQHYTAEAIQQN

-1305 AALYLVALHRYLS
+1305 AALYLVALHRYLN
-1318 ANMQGYSIQQH
+1318 ANMQAYSMQQH
-1329 LGGATYLYLRGMNG
+1329 LGGASYLYLRGMHG
-1343 QTQQGAY
+1343 QMEQGVY
-1350 HWQPDTEFIEKLD
+1350 HWQPDIEFVEKLD
-1363 QILGYFEQKKSA
+1363 QILGYFEQKKTA

>member
-1 MTLLKQQMQTA
+1 MTVLKQQMQKA
-12 ISTNPIQDMKFRGL
+12 ISTNPIQDMTFRGL

-86 QRHQQLNSVEITAK
+86 QRHQQLNSVEIAAK
-100 IQNETD
+100 IQSETD

-113 KDYGSRL
+113 KDYGTRM
-120 DYARRRLRLVLNQL
+120 DYARRRLRLVLTQL

-221 HFRKIELAECD
+221 QFQKVEPAECD
-232 LNKLEACISQLVSIQ
+232 LGKLEACITQLLNIH
-247 EHDLAVMRRYC
+247 EHDLEVMRRYC

-263 YFHKSFLTKLTEI
+263 YFHKSFLTKLTDV

-283 SAALKNQGG
+283 SAALKTQGG

-323 FNKSCPDAEQQLIL
+323 FNKSCPEAEQQLIL
-337 QHSLIVAIDA
+337 QHSLIVAIDV
-347 LCEVKQY
+347 LCEVKQD
-354 LDEQLQQLTT
+354 LDEQLKQLTT

-438 IWRDANRV
+438 IWRDASRV

-477 DVRHKQGREYTLMQ
+477 DVRQKQGREYTLMQ
-491 NHRSVKPLVEVVD
+491 NHRSVKALVEVVD
-504 ALFQRQMDF
+504 ALFQCQMDF

-535 GGCNPQP
+535 AVCNPQP

-557 VVWKIR
+557 VAWKIR

-574 YFQQQEHQQSLSA
+574 YFQQQNSIQSLKA

-620 SVFASPIAQ
+620 SVFASAIAQ

-643 EAKVKR
+643 ESKVKR
-649 ALLTRLLGFNLRKL
+649 ALLTRLLGFNLKKL
-663 IDLQSQSEG
+663 IELQAQSEG
-672 LSRYIADLDIIR
+672 LSRYIADLDAIR

-702 FQVWTN
+702 FQVWTH

-724 RHLTEMLSQ
+724 RHLTEILSQ

-806 SLSAPEQDNI
+806 SLSGTLSESI

-864 LQDQNAQSDSGL
+864 LQDHASQSDSGL

-881 QGDQL
+881 QGDAI
-886 FQHALSLVE
+886 FEHALSLVE
-895 PSLSQEPPR
+895 QPLSQEPAR

-909 NHHQIEM
+909 HHHKIDM
-916 RAQPLPERQFYP
+916 LAQPLPERQFYP

-938 QHQLHGHILQ
+938 QHQSHAPVLQ
-948 DNLVTAS
+948 DDLVNAQ
-955 EQPDS
+955 EHPDS
-960 AADEIHF
+960 AADEINLNALA
-967 TDLEEQPAA
+967 DQPA
-976 VPLDWIRLNF
+976 VTPLDWIKLNF

-996 HSIFEHIDFQDSSYW
+996 HSIFEHINFQDSSYW

-1032 KFEQAFHIR
+1032 KFEQAFQLR
-1041 SVLEQ
+1041 TVLEQ
-1046 AFFPHYQT
+1046 TFAPHYQ
-1054 AVVNLRTLFQV
+1054 AAAVNLRSLFQA
-1065 AAQTDFKAEELRQ
+1065 AAQANFKADELQQ

-1090 LLTGIRLHDQSE
+1090 LLSGIRLHDQSE
-1102 AYRQQWQ
+1102 AYRQQWRE
-1109 QLFHSAQQLERSA
+1109 LFQSAQQDRSA
-1122 LLEFLNQF
+1122 LMLFLSQF
-1130 QVYFDGLEDDAFIQ
+1130 ERYFTELDDDSFIL

-1149 IAQLIRSASTESL
+1149 MAQIAHLASPEQL
-1162 NVDSIFQTAFEGL
+1162 NVESIFQTALDGL
-1175 LDEITEDILLNL
+1175 LDEIREDILLNL
-1187 MHDWVR
+1187 MHDWVH
-1193 DILITPIQADFAL
+1193 DILVTPIQADFVL
-1206 AQLEA
+1206 AQLGDQ
-1211 KQYLSEFPFYLS
+1211 QYLSEFPFYLS
-1223 LTDAPLQIWQ
+1223 LTDAPLQIRQ
-1233 IHQLFLEHDMV
+1233 IHQLFVEHDIV

-1283 DQQQYSAEAIQEN
+1283 DQQHYTAEAIQQN

-1305 AALYLVALHRYLS
+1305 AALYLVALHRYLN
-1318 ANMQGYSIQQH
+1318 ANMQAYSMQQH
-1329 LGGATYLYLRGMNG
+1329 LGGASYLYLRGMHG
-1343 QTQQGAY
+1343 QMEQGVY
-1350 HWQPDTEFIEKLD
+1350 HWQPDIEFVEKLD
-1363 QILGYFEQKKSA
+1363 QILGYFEQKKTA

>member
-1 MTLLKQQMQTA
+1 MTVLKQQMQKA
-12 ISTNPIQDMKFRGL
+12 ISTNPIQDMTFRGL

-86 QRHQQLNSVEITAK
+86 QRHQQLNSVEIAAK
-100 IQNETD
+100 IQSETD

-113 KDYGSRL
+113 KDYGTRM

-221 HFRKIELAECD
+221 QFQKVEPAECD
-232 LNKLEACISQLVSIQ
+232 LGKLEACITQLLNIH
-247 EHDLAVMRRYC
+247 EHDLEVMRRYC

-263 YFHKSFLTKLTEI
+263 YFHKSFLTKLTDV

-283 SAALKNQGG
+283 SAALKTQGG

-323 FNKSCPDAEQQLIL
+323 FNKSCPEAEQQLIL

-347 LCEVKQY
+347 LCEVKQD
-354 LDEQLQQLTT
+354 LDEQLKQLTT

-438 IWRDANRV
+438 IWRDASRV

-477 DVRHKQGREYTLMQ
+477 DVRQKQGREYTLMQ
-491 NHRSVKPLVEVVD
+491 NHRSVKALVEVVD
-504 ALFQRQMDF
+504 ALFQCQMDF

-535 GGCNPQP
+535 AVCNPQP

-557 VVWKIR
+557 VAWKIR

-574 YFQQQEHQQSLSA
+574 YFQQQNSIQSLKA

-620 SVFASPIAQ
+620 SVFASAIAQ

-643 EAKVKR
+643 ESKVKR
-649 ALLTRLLGFNLRKL
+649 ALLTRLLGFNLKKL
-663 IDLQSQSEG
+663 IELQAQSEG
-672 LSRYIADLDIIR
+672 LSRYIADLDAIR

-702 FQVWTN
+702 FQVWTH

-724 RHLTEMLSQ
+724 RHLTEILSQ

-806 SLSAPEQDNI
+806 SLSGTLSESI

-825 NHKNLH
+825 NHKHLH

-864 LQDQNAQSDSGL
+864 LQDHAAQSDSGL

-881 QGDQL
+881 QGDAI
-886 FQHALSLVE
+886 FEHALSLVE
-895 PSLSQEPPR
+895 QPLSQEPAR

-909 NHHQIEM
+909 HHHKIDM
-916 RAQPLPERQFYP
+916 LAQPLPERQFYP

-938 QHQLHGHILQ
+938 QHQSHAPVLQ
-948 DNLVTAS
+948 DDLVNAQ
-955 EQPDS
+955 EHPDS
-960 AADEIHF
+960 AADEINLNALA
-967 TDLEEQPAA
+967 DQPA
-976 VPLDWIRLNF
+976 VTPLDWIKLNF

-996 HSIFEHIDFQDSSYW
+996 HSIFEHINFQDSSYW

-1032 KFEQAFHIR
+1032 KFEQAFQLR
-1041 SVLEQ
+1041 TVLEQ
-1046 AFFPHYQT
+1046 TFAPHYQ
-1054 AVVNLRTLFQV
+1054 AAAVNLRSLFQA
-1065 AAQTDFKAEELRQ
+1065 AAQANFKADELQQ

-1090 LLTGIRLHDQSE
+1090 LLSGIRLHDQSE
-1102 AYRQQWQ
+1102 AYRQQWR
-1109 QLFHSAQQLERSA
+1109 QLFQSAQQDRSA
-1122 LLEFLNQF
+1122 LMLFLSQF
-1130 QVYFDGLEDDAFIQ
+1130 ERYFTELDDDSFIL

-1149 IAQLIRSASTESL
+1149 MAQIAHLASPEQL
-1162 NVDSIFQTAFEGL
+1162 NVESIFQTALDGL
-1175 LDEITEDILLNL
+1175 LDEIREDILLNL
-1187 MHDWVR
+1187 MHDWVH
-1193 DILITPIQADFAL
+1193 DILVTPIQADFVL
-1206 AQLEA
+1206 AQLGDQ
-1211 KQYLSEFPFYLS
+1211 QYLSEFPFYLS
-1223 LTDAPLQIWQ
+1223 LTDAPLQIRQ
-1233 IHQLFLEHDMV
+1233 IHQLFVEHDIV

-1283 DQQQYSAEAIQEN
+1283 DQQHYTAEAIQQN

-1305 AALYLVALHRYLS
+1305 AALYLVALHRYLN
-1318 ANMQGYSIQQH
+1318 ANMQAYSMQQH
-1329 LGGATYLYLRGMNG
+1329 LGGASYLYLRGMHG
-1343 QTQQGAY
+1343 QMEQGVY
-1350 HWQPDTEFIEKLD
+1350 HWQPDIEFVEKLD
-1363 QILGYFEQKKSA
+1363 QILGYFEQKKTA

>member
-1 MTLLKQQMQTA
+1 MTVLKQQMQKA
-12 ISTNPIQDMKFRGL
+12 ISTNPIQDMTFRGL

-86 QRHQQLNSVEITAK
+86 QRHQQLNSVEIAAK
-100 IQNETD
+100 IQSETD

-113 KDYGSRL
+113 KDYGTRM
-120 DYARRRLRLVLNQL
+120 DYARRRLRLVLTQL

-221 HFRKIELAECD
+221 QFQKVEPAECD
-232 LNKLEACISQLVSIQ
+232 LGKLEACITQLLNIH
-247 EHDLAVMRRYC
+247 EHDLEVMRRYC

-263 YFHKSFLTKLTEI
+263 YFHKSFLTKLTDV

-283 SAALKNQGG
+283 SAALKTQGG

-323 FNKSCPDAEQQLIL
+323 FNKSCPEAEQQLIL
-337 QHSLIVAIDA
+337 QHSLIVAIDV
-347 LCEVKQY
+347 LCEVKQD
-354 LDEQLQQLTT
+354 LDEQLKQLTT

-438 IWRDANRV
+438 IWRDASRV

-477 DVRHKQGREYTLMQ
+477 DVRQKQGREYTLMQ
-491 NHRSVKPLVEVVD
+491 NHRSVKALVEVVD
-504 ALFQRQMDF
+504 ALFQCQMDF

-535 GGCNPQP
+535 AVCNPQP

-557 VVWKIR
+557 VAWKIR

-574 YFQQQEHQQSLSA
+574 YFQQQNSIQSLKA

-620 SVFASPIAQ
+620 SVFASAIAQ

-643 EAKVKR
+643 ESKVKR
-649 ALLTRLLGFNLRKL
+649 ALLTRLLGFNLKKL
-663 IDLQSQSEG
+663 IELQAQSEG
-672 LSRYIADLDIIR
+672 LSRYIADLDAIR

-702 FQVWTN
+702 FQVWTH

-724 RHLTEMLSQ
+724 RHLTEILSQ

-806 SLSAPEQDNI
+806 SLSGTLSESI

-825 NHKNLH
+825 NHKHLH

-864 LQDQNAQSDSGL
+864 LQDHAAQSDSGL

-881 QGDQL
+881 QGDAI
-886 FQHALSLVE
+886 FEHALSLVE
-895 PSLSQEPPR
+895 QPLSQEPAR

-909 NHHQIEM
+909 HHHKIDM
-916 RAQPLPERQFYP
+916 LAQPLPERQFYP

-938 QHQLHGHILQ
+938 QHQSHAPVLQ
-948 DNLVTAS
+948 DDLVNAQ
-955 EQPDS
+955 EHPDS
-960 AADEIHF
+960 AADEINL
-967 TDLEEQPAA
+967 DALADQPA
-976 VPLDWIRLNF
+976 VTPLDWIKLNF

-996 HSIFEHIDFQDSSYW
+996 HSIFEHINFQDSSYW

-1032 KFEQAFHIR
+1032 KFEQAFQLR
-1041 SVLEQ
+1041 TVLEQ
-1046 AFFPHYQT
+1046 TFAPHYQ
-1054 AVVNLRTLFQV
+1054 AAAVNLRSLFQA
-1065 AAQTDFKAEELRQ
+1065 AAQANFKADELQQ

-1090 LLTGIRLHDQSE
+1090 LLSGIRLHDQSE
-1102 AYRQQWQ
+1102 AYRQQWR
-1109 QLFHSAQQLERSA
+1109 QLFQSAQQDRSA
-1122 LLEFLNQF
+1122 LMLFLSQF
-1130 QVYFDGLEDDAFIQ
+1130 ERYFTELDDDSFIL

-1149 IAQLIRSASTESL
+1149 MAQIAHLASPEQL
-1162 NVDSIFQTAFEGL
+1162 NVESIFQTALDGL
-1175 LDEITEDILLNL
+1175 LDEIREDILLNL
-1187 MHDWVR
+1187 MHDWVH
-1193 DILITPIQADFAL
+1193 DILVTPIQADFVL
-1206 AQLEA
+1206 AQLGDQ
-1211 KQYLSEFPFYLS
+1211 QYLSEFPFYLS
-1223 LTDAPLQIWQ
+1223 LTDAPLQIRQ
-1233 IHQLFLEHDMV
+1233 IHQLFVEHDIV

-1283 DQQQYSAEAIQEN
+1283 DQQHYTAEAIQQN

-1305 AALYLVALHRYLS
+1305 AALYLVALHRYLN
-1318 ANMQGYSIQQH
+1318 ANMQAYSMQQH
-1329 LGGATYLYLRGMNG
+1329 LGGASYLYLRGMHG
-1343 QTQQGAY
+1343 QMEQGVY
-1350 HWQPDTEFIEKLD
+1350 HWQPDIEFVEKLD
-1363 QILGYFEQKKSA
+1363 QILGYFEQKKTA

>member
-1 MTLLKQQMQTA
+1 MTVLKQQMQKA
-12 ISTNPIQDMKFRGL
+12 ISTNPIQDMTFRGL

-86 QRHQQLNSVEITAK
+86 QRHQQLNSVEIAAK
-100 IQNETD
+100 IQSETD

-113 KDYGSRL
+113 KDYGTRM
-120 DYARRRLRLVLNQL
+120 DYARRRLRLVLTQL

-221 HFRKIELAECD
+221 QFQKVEPAECD
-232 LNKLEACISQLVSIQ
+232 LGKLEACITQLLNIH
-247 EHDLAVMRRYC
+247 EHDLEVMRRYC

-263 YFHKSFLTKLTEI
+263 YFHKSFLTKLTDV

-283 SAALKNQGG
+283 SAALKTQGG

-323 FNKSCPDAEQQLIL
+323 FNKSCPEAEQQLIL
-337 QHSLIVAIDA
+337 QHSLIVAIDV
-347 LCEVKQY
+347 LCEVKQD
-354 LDEQLQQLTT
+354 LDEQLKQLTT

-438 IWRDANRV
+438 IWRDASRV

-477 DVRHKQGREYTLMQ
+477 DVRQKQGREYTLMQ
-491 NHRSVKPLVEVVD
+491 NHRSVKALVEVVD
-504 ALFQRQMDF
+504 ALFQCQMDF

-535 GGCNPQP
+535 AVCNPQP

-557 VVWKIR
+557 VAWKIR

-574 YFQQQEHQQSLSA
+574 YFQQQNSIQSLKA

-620 SVFASPIAQ
+620 SVFASAIAQ

-643 EAKVKR
+643 ESKVKR
-649 ALLTRLLGFNLRKL
+649 ALLTRLLGFNLKKL
-663 IDLQSQSEG
+663 IELQAQSEG
-672 LSRYIADLDIIR
+672 LSRYIADLDAIR

-702 FQVWTN
+702 FQVWTH

-724 RHLTEMLSQ
+724 RHLTEILSQ

-806 SLSAPEQDNI
+806 SLSGTLSESI

-825 NHKNLH
+825 NHKHLH

-864 LQDQNAQSDSGL
+864 LQDHASQSDSGL

-881 QGDQL
+881 QGDAI
-886 FQHALSLVE
+886 FEHALSLVE
-895 PSLSQEPPR
+895 QPLSQEPAR

-909 NHHQIEM
+909 HNNKIDM
-916 RAQPLPERQFYP
+916 LAQPLPERQFYP

-938 QHQLHGHILQ
+938 QHQSHAPVLQ
-948 DNLVTAS
+948 DDLVNAQ
-955 EQPDS
+955 EHPDS
-960 AADEIHF
+960 AADEINLNALA
-967 TDLEEQPAA
+967 DQPA
-976 VPLDWIRLNF
+976 VTPLDWIKLNF

-996 HSIFEHIDFQDSSYW
+996 HSIFEHINFQDSSYW

-1032 KFEQAFHIR
+1032 KFEQAFQLR
-1041 SVLEQ
+1041 TVLEQ
-1046 AFFPHYQT
+1046 TFAPHYQ
-1054 AVVNLRTLFQV
+1054 AAAVNLRSLFQA
-1065 AAQTDFKAEELRQ
+1065 AAQANFKADELQQ

-1090 LLTGIRLHDQSE
+1090 LLSGIRLHDQSE
-1102 AYRQQWQ
+1102 AYRQQWRE
-1109 QLFHSAQQLERSA
+1109 LFQSAQQDRSA
-1122 LLEFLNQF
+1122 LMLFLSQF
-1130 QVYFDGLEDDAFIQ
+1130 ERYFTELDDDSFIL

-1149 IAQLIRSASTESL
+1149 MAQIAHLASPEQL
-1162 NVDSIFQTAFEGL
+1162 NVESIFQTALDGL
-1175 LDEITEDILLNL
+1175 LDEIREDILLNL
-1187 MHDWVR
+1187 MHDWVH
-1193 DILITPIQADFAL
+1193 DILVTPIQADFVL
-1206 AQLEA
+1206 AQLGDQ
-1211 KQYLSEFPFYLS
+1211 QYLSEFPFYLS
-1223 LTDAPLQIWQ
+1223 LTDAPLQIRQ
-1233 IHQLFLEHDMV
+1233 IHQLFVEHDIV

-1283 DQQQYSAEAIQEN
+1283 DQQHYTAEAIQQN

-1305 AALYLVALHRYLS
+1305 AALYLVALHRYLN
-1318 ANMQGYSIQQH
+1318 ANMQAYSMQQH
-1329 LGGATYLYLRGMNG
+1329 LGGASYLYLRGMHG
-1343 QTQQGAY
+1343 QMEQGVY
-1350 HWQPDTEFIEKLD
+1350 HWQPDIEFVEKLD
-1363 QILGYFEQKKSA
+1363 QILGYFEQKKTA

>member
-1 MTLLKQQMQTA
+1 MTVLKQQMQKA
-12 ISTNPIQDMKFRGL
+12 ISTNPIQDMTFRGL

-86 QRHQQLNSVEITAK
+86 QRHQQLNSVEIAAK
-100 IQNETD
+100 IQSETD

-113 KDYGSRL
+113 KDYGTRM

-221 HFRKIELAECD
+221 QFQKVEPAECD
-232 LNKLEACISQLVSIQ
+232 LGKLEACITQLLNIH
-247 EHDLAVMRRYC
+247 EHDLEVMRRYC

-263 YFHKSFLTKLTEI
+263 YFHKSFLTKLTDV

-283 SAALKNQGG
+283 SAALKTQGG

-323 FNKSCPDAEQQLIL
+323 FNKSCPEAEQQLIL

-347 LCEVKQY
+347 LCEVKQD
-354 LDEQLQQLTT
+354 LDEQLKQLTT

-438 IWRDANRV
+438 IWRDASRV

-477 DVRHKQGREYTLMQ
+477 DVRQKQGREYTLMQ
-491 NHRSVKPLVEVVD
+491 NHRSVKALVEVVD
-504 ALFQRQMDF
+504 ALFQCQMDF

-535 GGCNPQP
+535 AVCNPQP

-557 VVWKIR
+557 VAWKIR

-574 YFQQQEHQQSLSA
+574 YFQQQNSIQSLKA

-620 SVFASPIAQ
+620 SVFASAIAQ

-643 EAKVKR
+643 ESKVKR
-649 ALLTRLLGFNLRKL
+649 ALLTRLLGFNLKKL
-663 IDLQSQSEG
+663 IELQAQSEG
-672 LSRYIADLDIIR
+672 LSRYIADLDAIR

-702 FQVWTN
+702 FQVWTH

-724 RHLTEMLSQ
+724 RHLTEILSQ

-806 SLSAPEQDNI
+806 SLSGTLSESI

-825 NHKNLH
+825 NHKHLH

-864 LQDQNAQSDSGL
+864 LQDHAAQSDSGL

-881 QGDQL
+881 QGDAI
-886 FQHALSLVE
+886 FEHALSLVE
-895 PSLSQEPPR
+895 QPLSQEPAR

-909 NHHQIEM
+909 HHHKIDM
-916 RAQPLPERQFYP
+916 LAQPLPERQFYP

-938 QHQLHGHILQ
+938 QHQSHAPVLQ
-948 DNLVTAS
+948 DDLVNAQ
-955 EQPDS
+955 EHPDS
-960 AADEIHF
+960 AADEINLNALA
-967 TDLEEQPAA
+967 DQPA
-976 VPLDWIRLNF
+976 VTPLDWIKLNF

-996 HSIFEHIDFQDSSYW
+996 HSIFEHINFQDSSYW

-1032 KFEQAFHIR
+1032 KFEQAFQLR
-1041 SVLEQ
+1041 TVLEQ
-1046 AFFPHYQT
+1046 TFAPHYQ
-1054 AVVNLRTLFQV
+1054 AAAVNLRTLFQA
-1065 AAQTDFKAEELRQ
+1065 AAQANFKADELQQ
-1078 SMQRVLSSLNYK
+1078 SIQRVLSSLNYK
-1090 LLTGIRLHDQSE
+1090 LLSGIRLHDQSE
-1102 AYRQQWQ
+1102 AYRQQWR
-1109 QLFHSAQQLERSA
+1109 QLFQSAQQDRSA
-1122 LLEFLNQF
+1122 LVVFLSQF
-1130 QVYFDGLEDDAFIQ
+1130 ERYFTELDDDSFVL

-1149 IAQLIRSASTESL
+1149 MAQIAHLASPEQL
-1162 NVDSIFQTAFEGL
+1162 NVESIFQTALDGL
-1175 LDEITEDILLNL
+1175 LDEIREDILLNL
-1187 MHDWVR
+1187 MHDWVH
-1193 DILITPIQADFAL
+1193 DILVTPIQADFVL
-1206 AQLEA
+1206 AQLGDQ
-1211 KQYLSEFPFYLS
+1211 QYLSEFPFYLS
-1223 LTDAPLQIWQ
+1223 LTDAPLQIRQ
-1233 IHQLFLEHDMV
+1233 IHQLFVEHDIV

-1283 DQQQYSAEAIQEN
+1283 DQQHYTAEAIQQN

-1305 AALYLVALHRYLS
+1305 AALYLVALHRYLN
-1318 ANMQGYSIQQH
+1318 ANMQAYSMQQH
-1329 LGGATYLYLRGMNG
+1329 LGGASYLYLRGMHG
-1343 QTQQGAY
+1343 QMEQGVY
-1350 HWQPDTEFIEKLD
+1350 HWQPDIEFVEKLD
-1363 QILGYFEQKKSA
+1363 QILGYFEQKKTA

>member
-1 MTLLKQQMQTA
+1 MTVLKQQMQKA
-12 ISTNPIQDMKFRGL
+12 ISTNPIQDMTFRGL

-86 QRHQQLNSVEITAK
+86 QRHQQLNSVEIAAK
-100 IQNETD
+100 IQSETD

-113 KDYGSRL
+113 KDYGTRM
-120 DYARRRLRLVLNQL
+120 DYARRRLRLVLTQL

-221 HFRKIELAECD
+221 QFQKVEPAECD
-232 LNKLEACISQLVSIQ
+232 LGKLEACITQLLNIH
-247 EHDLAVMRRYC
+247 EHDLEVMRRYC

-263 YFHKSFLTKLTEI
+263 YFHKSFLTKLTDV

-283 SAALKNQGG
+283 SAALKTQGG

-323 FNKSCPDAEQQLIL
+323 FNKSCPEAEQQLIL

-347 LCEVKQY
+347 LCEVKQD
-354 LDEQLQQLTT
+354 LDEQLKQLTT

-438 IWRDANRV
+438 IWRGASRV

-477 DVRHKQGREYTLMQ
+477 DVRQKQGREYTLMQ
-491 NHRSVKPLVEVVD
+491 NHRSVKALVEVVD

-535 GGCNPQP
+535 AVCNPQP

-557 VVWKIR
+557 VAWKIR
-563 ALLNQSAQQQL
+563 ILLNQSAQQQL
-574 YFQQQEHQQSLSA
+574 YFQQQNSIQSLKA

-620 SVFASPIAQ
+620 SVFASAIAQ

-643 EAKVKR
+643 ESKVKR
-649 ALLTRLLGFNLRKL
+649 ALLTRLLGFNLKKL
-663 IDLQSQSEG
+663 IELQAQSEG
-672 LSRYIADLDIIR
+672 LSRYIADLDAIR

-702 FQVWTN
+702 FQVWTH

-724 RHLTEMLSQ
+724 RHLTEILSQ

-741 QKLYHWYLRQLQSPS
+741 QKLYHWYLRQLQSSS

-806 SLSAPEQDNI
+806 SLSGTLSESI

-825 NHKNLH
+825 NHKHLH

-864 LQDQNAQSDSGL
+864 LQDHAAQSDSGL

-881 QGDQL
+881 QGDAI
-886 FQHALSLVE
+886 FEHALSLVE
-895 PSLSQEPPR
+895 QPLSQEPAR

-909 NHHQIEM
+909 HHHKIDM
-916 RAQPLPERQFYP
+916 LAQPLPERQFYP

-938 QHQLHGHILQ
+938 QHQSHAPVLQ
-948 DNLVTAS
+948 DDLVNAQ
-955 EQPDS
+955 EHPDS
-960 AADEIHF
+960 AADEINLNALA
-967 TDLEEQPAA
+967 DQPA
-976 VPLDWIRLNF
+976 VTPLDWIKLNF

-996 HSIFEHIDFQDSSYW
+996 HSIFEHINFQDSSYW

-1032 KFEQAFHIR
+1032 KFEQAFQL
-1041 SVLEQ
+1041 STVLEQ
-1046 AFFPHYQT
+1046 TFAPHYQ
-1054 AVVNLRTLFQV
+1054 AAAVNLRSLFQA
-1065 AAQTDFKAEELRQ
+1065 AAQANFKADELQQ

-1090 LLTGIRLHDQSE
+1090 LLSGIRLHDQSQ
-1102 AYRQQWQ
+1102 AYRQQWRE
-1109 QLFHSAQQLERSA
+1109 LFQSAQQDRSA
-1122 LLEFLNQF
+1122 LMLFLSQF
-1130 QVYFDGLEDDAFIQ
+1130 ERYFTELDDDSFIL

-1149 IAQLIRSASTESL
+1149 MAQIAHLASPEQL
-1162 NVDSIFQTAFEGL
+1162 NVESIFQTALDGL
-1175 LDEITEDILLNL
+1175 LDEIREDILLNL
-1187 MHDWVR
+1187 MHDWVH
-1193 DILITPIQADFAL
+1193 DILVTPIQADFVL
-1206 AQLEA
+1206 AQLGDQ
-1211 KQYLSEFPFYLS
+1211 QYLSEFPFYLS
-1223 LTDAPLQIWQ
+1223 LTDAPLQIRQ
-1233 IHQLFLEHDMV
+1233 IHQLFVEHDIV

-1283 DQQQYSAEAIQEN
+1283 DQQHYTAEAIQQN

-1305 AALYLVALHRYLS
+1305 AALYLVALHRYLN
-1318 ANMQGYSIQQH
+1318 ANMQAYSMQQH
-1329 LGGATYLYLRGMNG
+1329 LGGASYLYLRGMHG
-1343 QTQQGAY
+1343 QMEQGVY
-1350 HWQPDTEFIEKLD
+1350 HWQPDIEFVEKLD
-1363 QILGYFEQKKSA
+1363 QILGYFEQKKTA

>member
-1 MTLLKQQMQTA
+1 MTVLKQQMQKA
-12 ISTNPIQDMKFRGL
+12 ISTNPIQDMTFRGL

-86 QRHQQLNSVEITAK
+86 QRHQQLNSVEIAAK
-100 IQNETD
+100 IQSETD

-113 KDYGSRL
+113 KDYGTRM
-120 DYARRRLRLVLNQL
+120 DYARRRLRLVLTQL

-159 IERAEL
+159 IERVEL

-221 HFRKIELAECD
+221 QFQKVEPAECD
-232 LNKLEACISQLVSIQ
+232 LGKLEACITQLLNIH
-247 EHDLAVMRRYC
+247 EHDLEVMRRYC

-263 YFHKSFLTKLTEI
+263 YFHKSFLTKLTDV

-283 SAALKNQGG
+283 SAALQTQGG

-323 FNKSCPDAEQQLIL
+323 FNKSCPEAEQQLIL
-337 QHSLIVAIDA
+337 QHSLIVAIDV
-347 LCEVKQY
+347 LCEVKQD
-354 LDEQLQQLTT
+354 LDEQLKQLTT

-438 IWRDANRV
+438 IWRDASRV

-477 DVRHKQGREYTLMQ
+477 DVRQKQGREYTLMQ
-491 NHRSVKPLVEVVD
+491 NHRSVKALVEVVD

-535 GGCNPQP
+535 AVCNPQP

-557 VVWKIR
+557 VAWKIR

-574 YFQQQEHQQSLSA
+574 YFQQQNSIQSLKA

-620 SVFASPIAQ
+620 SVFASAIAQ

-649 ALLTRLLGFNLRKL
+649 ALLTRLLGFNLKKL
-663 IDLQSQSEG
+663 IELQAQSEG
-672 LSRYIADLDIIR
+672 LSRYIADLDAIR

-702 FQVWTN
+702 FQVWTH

-724 RHLTEMLSQ
+724 RHLTEILSQ

-756 GKDSEKE
+756 GKDNEKE
-763 RKLSGDHGVQL
+763 RKLSDDHGVQL

-806 SLSAPEQDNI
+806 SLSGTLSESI

-825 NHKNLH
+825 NHKHLH

-864 LQDQNAQSDSGL
+864 LQDHASQSDSGL

-881 QGDQL
+881 QGDAI
-886 FQHALSLVE
+886 FEHALTLVE
-895 PSLSQEPPR
+895 QPLSQEPAR

-909 NHHQIEM
+909 HHHKIDM
-916 RAQPLPERQFYP
+916 LAQPLPERQFYP

-938 QHQLHGHILQ
+938 QHQSHAPVLQ
-948 DNLVTAS
+948 DDLVNAQ
-955 EQPDS
+955 EHPDS
-960 AADEIHF
+960 AADEINL
-967 TDLEEQPAA
+967 DALADQPA
-976 VPLDWIRLNF
+976 VTPLDWIKLNF

-996 HSIFEHIDFQDSSYW
+996 HSIFEHINFQDSSYW

-1032 KFEQAFHIR
+1032 KFEQAFQLR
-1041 SVLEQ
+1041 TVLEQ
-1046 AFFPHYQT
+1046 TFAPHYQ
-1054 AVVNLRTLFQV
+1054 AAAVNLRSLFQA
-1065 AAQTDFKAEELRQ
+1065 AAQANFKADELQQ

-1090 LLTGIRLHDQSE
+1090 LLSGIRLHDQSE
-1102 AYRQQWQ
+1102 AYRQQWR
-1109 QLFHSAQQLERSA
+1109 QLFQSAQQDRSA
-1122 LLEFLNQF
+1122 LVVFLSQF
-1130 QVYFDGLEDDAFIQ
+1130 ERYFTELDDDSFIL

-1149 IAQLIRSASTESL
+1149 MAQIAHLASPEQL
-1162 NVDSIFQTAFEGL
+1162 NVESIFQTALDGL
-1175 LDEITEDILLNL
+1175 LDEIREDILLNL
-1187 MHDWVR
+1187 MHDWVH
-1193 DILITPIQADFAL
+1193 DILVTPIQADFVL
-1206 AQLEA
+1206 AQLGDQ
-1211 KQYLSEFPFYLS
+1211 QYLSEFPFYLS
-1223 LTDAPLQIWQ
+1223 LTDAPLQIRQ
-1233 IHQLFLEHDMV
+1233 IHQLFVEHDIV

-1283 DQQQYSAEAIQEN
+1283 DQQHYTAEAIQQN

-1305 AALYLVALHRYLS
+1305 AALYLVALHRYLN
-1318 ANMQGYSIQQH
+1318 ANMQAYSMQQH
-1329 LGGATYLYLRGMNG
+1329 LGGASYLYLRGMHG
-1343 QTQQGAY
+1343 QMEQGVY
-1350 HWQPDTEFIEKLD
+1350 HWQPDIEFVEKLD
-1363 QILGYFEQKKSA
+1363 QILGYFEQKKTA

>member
-1 MTLLKQQMQTA
+1 MTVLKQQMQKA
-12 ISTNPIQDMKFRGL
+12 ISTNPIQDMTFRGL

-86 QRHQQLNSVEITAK
+86 QRHQQLNSVEIAAK
-100 IQNETD
+100 IQSETD

-113 KDYGSRL
+113 KDYGTRM
-120 DYARRRLRLVLNQL
+120 DYARRRLRLVLTQL

-221 HFRKIELAECD
+221 QFQKVEPAECD
-232 LNKLEACISQLVSIQ
+232 LGKLEACITQLLNIH
-247 EHDLAVMRRYC
+247 EHDLEVMRRYC

-263 YFHKSFLTKLTEI
+263 YFHKSFLTKLTDV

-283 SAALKNQGG
+283 SAALKTQGG

-323 FNKSCPDAEQQLIL
+323 FNKSCPEAEQQLIL
-337 QHSLIVAIDA
+337 QHSLIVAIDT
-347 LCEVKQY
+347 LCEVKQD
-354 LDEQLQQLTT
+354 LDEQLKQLTT

-438 IWRDANRV
+438 IWRDASRV

-477 DVRHKQGREYTLMQ
+477 DVRQKQGREYTLMQ
-491 NHRSVKPLVEVVD
+491 NHRSVKALVEVVD
-504 ALFQRQMDF
+504 ALFQCQMDF

-535 GGCNPQP
+535 AVCNPQP

-557 VVWKIR
+557 VAWKIR

-574 YFQQQEHQQSLSA
+574 YFQQQNSIQSLKA

-620 SVFASPIAQ
+620 SVFASAIAQ

-643 EAKVKR
+643 ESKVKR
-649 ALLTRLLGFNLRKL
+649 ALLTRLLGFNLKKL
-663 IDLQSQSEG
+663 IELQAQSEG
-672 LSRYIADLDIIR
+672 LSRYIADLDAIR

-702 FQVWTN
+702 FQVWTH

-724 RHLTEMLSQ
+724 RHLTEILSQ

-806 SLSAPEQDNI
+806 SLSGTLSESI

-825 NHKNLH
+825 NHKHLH

-864 LQDQNAQSDSGL
+864 LQDHAAQSDSGL

-881 QGDQL
+881 QGDAI
-886 FQHALSLVE
+886 FEHALSLVE
-895 PSLSQEPPR
+895 QPLSQEPAR

-909 NHHQIEM
+909 HHHKIDM
-916 RAQPLPERQFYP
+916 LAQPLPERQFYP

-938 QHQLHGHILQ
+938 QHQSHAPVLQ
-948 DNLVTAS
+948 DDLVNTQ
-955 EQPDS
+955 EHPDS
-960 AADEIHF
+960 AADEINLNALA
-967 TDLEEQPAA
+967 DQPA
-976 VPLDWIRLNF
+976 VTPLDWIKLNF

-996 HSIFEHIDFQDSSYW
+996 HSIFEHINFQDSSYW

-1032 KFEQAFHIR
+1032 KFEQAFQLR
-1041 SVLEQ
+1041 TVLEQ
-1046 AFFPHYQT
+1046 TFAPHYQ
-1054 AVVNLRTLFQV
+1054 AAAVNLRTLFQA
-1065 AAQTDFKAEELRQ
+1065 AAQANFKADELQQ
-1078 SMQRVLSSLNYK
+1078 SIQRVLSSLNYK
-1090 LLTGIRLHDQSE
+1090 LLSGIRLHDQSE
-1102 AYRQQWQ
+1102 AYRQQWR
-1109 QLFHSAQQLERSA
+1109 QLFQSAQQDRSA
-1122 LLEFLNQF
+1122 LVVFLSQF
-1130 QVYFDGLEDDAFIQ
+1130 ERYFTELDDDSFVL

-1149 IAQLIRSASTESL
+1149 MAQIAHLASPEQL
-1162 NVDSIFQTAFEGL
+1162 NVESIFQTALDGL
-1175 LDEITEDILLNL
+1175 LDEIREDILLNL
-1187 MHDWVR
+1187 MHDWVH
-1193 DILITPIQADFAL
+1193 DILVTPIQADFVL
-1206 AQLEA
+1206 AQLGDQ
-1211 KQYLSEFPFYLS
+1211 QYLSEFPFYLS
-1223 LTDAPLQIWQ
+1223 LTDAPLQIRQ
-1233 IHQLFLEHDMV
+1233 IHQLFVEHDIV

-1283 DQQQYSAEAIQEN
+1283 DQQHYTAEAIQQN

-1305 AALYLVALHRYLS
+1305 AALYLVALHRYLN
-1318 ANMQGYSIQQH
+1318 ANMQAYSMQQH
-1329 LGGATYLYLRGMNG
+1329 LGGASYLYLRGMHG
-1343 QTQQGAY
+1343 QMEQGVY
-1350 HWQPDTEFIEKLD
+1350 HWQPDIEFVEKLD
-1363 QILGYFEQKKSA
+1363 QILGYFEQKKTA

>member
-1 MTLLKQQMQTA
+1 MTVLKQQMQKA
-12 ISTNPIQDMKFRGL
+12 ISTNPIQDMTFRGL

-86 QRHQQLNSVEITAK
+86 QRHQQLNSVEIAAK
-100 IQNETD
+100 IQSETD

-113 KDYGSRL
+113 KDYGTRM

-221 HFRKIELAECD
+221 QFQKVEPAECD
-232 LNKLEACISQLVSIQ
+232 LGKLEACITQLLNIH
-247 EHDLAVMRRYC
+247 EHDLEVMRRYC

-263 YFHKSFLTKLTEI
+263 YFHKSFLTKLTDV

-283 SAALKNQGG
+283 SAALKTQGG

-323 FNKSCPDAEQQLIL
+323 FNKSCPEAEQQLIL

-347 LCEVKQY
+347 LCEVKQD
-354 LDEQLQQLTT
+354 LDEQLKQLTT

-438 IWRDANRV
+438 IWRDASRV

-477 DVRHKQGREYTLMQ
+477 DVRQKQGREYTLMQ
-491 NHRSVKPLVEVVD
+491 NHRSVKALVEVVD
-504 ALFQRQMDF
+504 ALFQCQMDF

-535 GGCNPQP
+535 AVCNPQP

-557 VVWKIR
+557 VAWKIR

-574 YFQQQEHQQSLSA
+574 YFQQQNSIQSLKA

-620 SVFASPIAQ
+620 SVFASAIAQ

-649 ALLTRLLGFNLRKL
+649 ALLTRLLGFNLKKL
-663 IDLQSQSEG
+663 IELQAQSEG
-672 LSRYIADLDIIR
+672 LSRYIADLDAIR

-702 FQVWTN
+702 FQVWTH

-724 RHLTEMLSQ
+724 RHLTEILSQ

-806 SLSAPEQDNI
+806 SLSGTLSESI

-825 NHKNLH
+825 NHKHLH

-864 LQDQNAQSDSGL
+864 LQDHASQSDSGL

-881 QGDQL
+881 QGDAI
-886 FQHALSLVE
+886 FEHALTLVE
-895 PSLSQEPPR
+895 QPLSQEPAR

-909 NHHQIEM
+909 HHHKIDM
-916 RAQPLPERQFYP
+916 LAQPLPERQFYP

-938 QHQLHGHILQ
+938 QHQSHAPVLQ
-948 DNLVTAS
+948 DDLVNAQ
-955 EQPDS
+955 EHPDS
-960 AADEIHF
+960 AADEINLNALA
-967 TDLEEQPAA
+967 DQPA
-976 VPLDWIRLNF
+976 VTPLDWIKLNF

-996 HSIFEHIDFQDSSYW
+996 HSIFEHINFQDSSYW

-1032 KFEQAFHIR
+1032 KFEQAFQLR
-1041 SVLEQ
+1041 TVLEQ
-1046 AFFPHYQT
+1046 TFAPHYQ
-1054 AVVNLRTLFQV
+1054 AAAVNLRSLFQA
-1065 AAQTDFKAEELRQ
+1065 AAQANFKADELQQ

-1090 LLTGIRLHDQSE
+1090 LLSGIRLHDQSE
-1102 AYRQQWQ
+1102 AYRQQWR
-1109 QLFHSAQQLERSA
+1109 QLFQSAQQDRSA
-1122 LLEFLNQF
+1122 LMLFLSQF
-1130 QVYFDGLEDDAFIQ
+1130 ERYFTELDDDSFIL

-1149 IAQLIRSASTESL
+1149 MAQIAHLASPEQL
-1162 NVDSIFQTAFEGL
+1162 NVESIFQTALDGL
-1175 LDEITEDILLNL
+1175 LDEIREDILLNL
-1187 MHDWVR
+1187 MHDWVH
-1193 DILITPIQADFAL
+1193 DILVTPIQADFVL
-1206 AQLEA
+1206 AQLGDQ
-1211 KQYLSEFPFYLS
+1211 QYLSEFPFYLS
-1223 LTDAPLQIWQ
+1223 LTDAPLQIRQ
-1233 IHQLFLEHDMV
+1233 IHQLFVEHDIV

-1283 DQQQYSAEAIQEN
+1283 DQQHYTAEAIQQN

-1305 AALYLVALHRYLS
+1305 AALYLVALHRYLN
-1318 ANMQGYSIQQH
+1318 ANMQAYSMQQH
-1329 LGGATYLYLRGMNG
+1329 LGGASYLYLRGMHG
-1343 QTQQGAY
+1343 QMEQGVY
-1350 HWQPDTEFIEKLD
+1350 HWQPDIEFVEKLD
-1363 QILGYFEQKKSA
+1363 QILGYFEQKKTA

>member
-1 MTLLKQQMQTA
+1 MTVLKQQMQKA
-12 ISTNPIQDMKFRGL
+12 ISTNPIQDMTFRGL

-86 QRHQQLNSVEITAK
+86 QRHQQLNSVEIAAK
-100 IQNETD
+100 IQSETD

-113 KDYGSRL
+113 KDYGTRM

-221 HFRKIELAECD
+221 QFQKVEPAECD
-232 LNKLEACISQLVSIQ
+232 LGKLEACITQLLNIH
-247 EHDLAVMRRYC
+247 EHDLEVMRRYC

-263 YFHKSFLTKLTEI
+263 YFHKSFLTKLTDV

-283 SAALKNQGG
+283 SAALKTQGG

-323 FNKSCPDAEQQLIL
+323 FNKSCPEAEQQLIL

-347 LCEVKQY
+347 LCEVKQD
-354 LDEQLQQLTT
+354 LDEQLKQLTT

-438 IWRDANRV
+438 IWRDASRV

-477 DVRHKQGREYTLMQ
+477 DVRQKQGREYTLMQ
-491 NHRSVKPLVEVVD
+491 NHRSVKALVEVVD
-504 ALFQRQMDF
+504 ALFQCQMDF

-535 GGCNPQP
+535 AVCNPQP

-557 VVWKIR
+557 VAWKIR

-574 YFQQQEHQQSLSA
+574 YFQQQNSIQSLKA

-620 SVFASPIAQ
+620 SVFASAIAQ

-649 ALLTRLLGFNLRKL
+649 ALLTRLLGFNLKKL
-663 IDLQSQSEG
+663 IELQAQSEG
-672 LSRYIADLDIIR
+672 LSRYIADLDAIR

-702 FQVWTN
+702 FQVWTH

-724 RHLTEMLSQ
+724 RHLTEILSQ

-756 GKDSEKE
+756 GKDNEKE

-806 SLSAPEQDNI
+806 SLSGTLSESI

-825 NHKNLH
+825 NHKHLH

-864 LQDQNAQSDSGL
+864 LQDHASQSDSGL

-881 QGDQL
+881 QGDAI
-886 FQHALSLVE
+886 FEHALTLVE
-895 PSLSQEPPR
+895 QPLSQEPAR

-909 NHHQIEM
+909 HHHKIDM
-916 RAQPLPERQFYP
+916 LAQPLPERQFYP

-938 QHQLHGHILQ
+938 QHQSHAPVLQ
-948 DNLVTAS
+948 DDLVNAQ
-955 EQPDS
+955 EHLDS
-960 AADEIHF
+960 AADEINL
-967 TDLEEQPAA
+967 DALADQPA
-976 VPLDWIRLNF
+976 VTPLDWIKLNF

-996 HSIFEHIDFQDSSYW
+996 HSIFEHINFQDSSYW

-1032 KFEQAFHIR
+1032 KFEQAFQLR
-1041 SVLEQ
+1041 TVLEQ
-1046 AFFPHYQT
+1046 TFAPHYQ
-1054 AVVNLRTLFQV
+1054 AAAVNLRSLFQA
-1065 AAQTDFKAEELRQ
+1065 AAQANFKADELQQR
-1078 SMQRVLSSLNYK
+1078 MQRVLSSLNYK
-1090 LLTGIRLHDQSE
+1090 LLSGIRLHDQSE
-1102 AYRQQWQ
+1102 AYRQQWR
-1109 QLFHSAQQLERSA
+1109 QLFQSAQQDRSA
-1122 LLEFLNQF
+1122 LVVFLSQF
-1130 QVYFDGLEDDAFIQ
+1130 ERYFTELDDDSFIL

-1149 IAQLIRSASTESL
+1149 MAQIAHLASPEQL
-1162 NVDSIFQTAFEGL
+1162 NVESIFQTALDGL
-1175 LDEITEDILLNL
+1175 LDEIREDILLNL
-1187 MHDWVR
+1187 MHDWVH
-1193 DILITPIQADFAL
+1193 DILVTPIQADFVL
-1206 AQLEA
+1206 AQLGDQ
-1211 KQYLSEFPFYLS
+1211 QYLSEFPFYLS
-1223 LTDAPLQIWQ
+1223 LTDAPLQIRQ

-1283 DQQQYSAEAIQEN
+1283 DQQHYTAEAIQQN

-1305 AALYLVALHRYLS
+1305 AALYLVALHRYLN
-1318 ANMQGYSIQQH
+1318 ANMQAYSMQQH
-1329 LGGATYLYLRGMNG
+1329 LGGASYLYLRGMHG
-1343 QTQQGAY
+1343 QMEQGVY
-1350 HWQPDTEFIEKLD
+1350 HWQPDIEFVEKLD
-1363 QILGYFEQKKSA
+1363 QILGYFEQKKTA